1 MIAHISHIS
10 HIAHES
16 QKTHIAHVTH
26 ETHIAHETHKA
37 HSNLFYFLILLFF
50 NFLTSSLLAQDI
62 TVTVTPT
69 QPILPPQ
76 VMLYITEPANYFNIS
91 LTNTGKDDANVYL
104 VMQVEQVTPS
114 SGLSLSTP
122 ARRQP
127 KLPIVVPAGSTH
139 ILAPAEVRSLFN
151 HIPLNEIQAPDNLFD
166 NYANGSFGLLPEGQY
181 QLHFTA
187 YQWNLALADP
197 VVASSPSGGIA
208 NFTVCYNAQAPEFLT
223 PMAATSGLLAVAD
236 LNPMTPQF
244 TWKAPVV
251 ACNPTLLQYTY
262 SLRIVELLP
271 GQAPDNSMDNNP
283 VVYQA
288 SNLTTPMCMIPQ
300 TVIKLM
306 TEGKTYAAQVTA
318 TSANVN
324 RTMLNYVS
332 IANNGK
338 STYKLFRLNSAVT
351 PVVPDLGGGSSDDDD
366 DIEDDDADEI
376 VDDDEEFRILMGKTT
391 GVGSID
397 KDSLYTYR
405 NPVLHSPS
413 FVDGGTRQIFTYEPI
428 DVKWDP
434 AWHIGGDGTN
444 PDGNE
449 FEYEVRI
456 YNGGEEAD
464 REEAMKTDPIWKLR
478 TKEFSTTVKWQD
490 LEKNAAVGDYLVLE
504 VKPIVTKGSSIAFTE
519 DGNIKDFGINERL
532 SKKYFQC
539 EARVQINNLSPTSM
553 SAKDLK
559 GKDVW
564 VGEYKLTIDDIS
576 GSGSTGFSGSGR
588 VEWQP
593 FGSSL
598 MVCVTFDKLMINDDY
613 IVYDGICVS
622 AKAPEML
629 SSMEVV
635 DKLFSDWGIDNLIGS
650 TGLPYANKL
659 QDEAK
664 GKIKSLAEQ
673 ANIGSYYKKLQDGKD
688 IGKLLT
694 TGKMDK
700 VYMPVRF
707 PESVLPAGFSAVDL
721 QIADMKFAPTYA
733 TMNIIGE
740 AILPECDVLK
750 SKVLL
755 FGAPR
760 VCISPNTFLPESGQ
774 VALLGD
780 FVLTPSADIEMT
792 FKAPKD
798 LLEPKDGC
806 YISWTSYEEG
816 TKLELLGVDI
826 DMKIADLVKDVG
838 GTPTDE
844 SPIMNLKASVGSWDD
859 FLVDRV
865 TIEDFQVKD
874 LPGWTFQASD
884 IVYDHSMS
892 RNSDHMGKFPE
903 GYDKKLAGC
912 DKSDLHWQGLHI
924 GKVGVGF
931 PKSLE
936 LGDVGEKG
944 DKRLWVD
951 AKEMYWDQ
959 SGVTVTIGA
968 ENLFAAKEGTLGGW
982 GISLDEAHVQ
992 IIQSDFDNAGF
1003 SGQINIPILKT
1014 ATGDRAAKDDKK
1026 GGKGGGKEEE
1036 RFGNVDYTCE
1046 IRSLT
1051 SLADRRK
1058 GERSRYSYVFL
1069 TENVGQ
1075 LDFSFFVAQAELD
1088 PVQTYFVVEA
1098 YDDEKEAGKVNTQ
1111 VELCM
1116 GGEIGIGLVDKA
1128 NDWLE
1133 KKTKSLPL
1141 ELKIPDIHFTKMRL
1155 SNVQRG
1161 KWVSES
1167 KRVAEKRTARE
1178 EKEQE
1183 VHDAA
1188 LKILMEANEINI
1200 GTTAEPFY
1208 FDLGEWSVASEKKH
1222 LGPFSFTLDKFSPGY
1237 ADGKVKLELG
1247 GTVGLIEDKIDVS
1260 AAVVISAKVNTKG
1273 SIKDWS
1279 IDDGDVE
1286 FRSLKLD
1293 LDFTAIHLKGELE
1306 ATDAPNKG
1314 YKGTL
1319 DIGIIGFFN
1328 LDCEGGYFEHK
1339 KDEKDEND
1347 SNYSWGYFKATLE
1360 TAALRF
1366 DPVVIDRISGGFF
1379 FNCRPTKGKNKFD
1392 GDPKAQKGCIG
1403 IAFGLGMCSSAGR
1416 ETMSADLDM
1425 LVVYDTEND
1434 CFSTFMLNGKVEAVA
1449 GMVKANCSLIYENEM
1464 VGGKSKNRY
1473 LCLNVTVEA
1482 GADTKALI
1490 EKVTSANKAL
1500 DALKTKMED
1509 FQKELDPKEIYQRV
1523 KNPESGLNR
1532 LSGDYKKNK
1541 DGEAPDNDDPEL
1553 SDEKKKEQEKK
1564 GGITALKTKISLEL
1578 KITWAQNGKEYSTPK
1593 WHLYIGEPAKDKRCF
1608 FQFLKY
1614 DGYIVKVDIGADAYL
1629 CIGNE
1634 LPDGGALPP
1643 IPDKI
1648 TEFLSGHKADQA
1660 DMGADLGKANRSRAA
1675 AAKKLL
1681 DPNSCNGGIMV
1692 GASAWGNIEI
1702 DLGLLYGGIDAIAG
1716 FDAALVNYGN
1726 NAFCVNSGSHMG
1738 YKGWYAMG
1746 QLYAYLAA
1754 HLGLHIH
1761 IGSFINEKIE
1771 IFNAGIGGVLELGL
1785 PNPTWIEGQAR
1796 IKISLLGGLC
1806 KVNKKF
1812 EFSAGNHCV
1821 PFKGNALD
1829 GFEMFQGV
1837 SHGSDSLYQA
1847 LMDPT
1852 FAISLNEAKN
1862 MTFTTQSSIGSHYRL
1877 VDPSWESELKDKD
1890 ETTESEIEK
1899 SMALNASR
1907 TYVFDIN
1914 KDKNLN
1920 GMRMGV
1926 RLFDLGEGPYAWVNE
1941 RKKLS
1946 TTGDYIDTKL
1956 TMTDDVFLDYMTGK
1970 NRNRAELDKD
1980 YYNALTKYV
1989 AENLSNRD
1997 LTVGEASLKM
2007 QSRNINSGV
2016 DNSSRKNGGS
2026 LYVSNSNRYNSR
2038 TKRYSNFYC
2047 FLDYDLSDYD
2057 EVNVS
2062 FREDKGST
2070 FHLSNMDLKPGH
2082 SYMLVLAADAYEIR
2096 DGQRVWCEYYSEKD
2110 RQNYNIHWRQNK
2122 AWFFRIKGEREEV
2135 MHVDSVQNLEPYVA
2149 LAYPSTN
2156 GTRVVDTRGEGTIP
2170 AYYTDIMHPTIA
2182 LNRDIR
2188 SSLPTEKMTWV
2199 LEGITAA
2206 GDTLKAQTRDA
2217 KYVKNG
2223 NCINLE
2229 PETAFREFNEFTTAR
2244 NSANK
2249 KTYDFTQEQY
2259 HLRLLYTYNQKKV
2272 VTDMSSYDF
2281 KESRYNTKE
2290 VEVGDSTVTL
2300 VDLCL
2305 TPLPHH
2311 IMDKKVDGEWY
2322 TADNWLVT
2330 TTSAQTEPVAYSKPF
2345 VGGTIDSAPTIEYE
2359 KDYYNAQGTDLLTDE
2374 EIVFKNKKYAGI
2386 KNSSGKVTTT
2396 YNLPY
2401 RLIDPYLYFAYLGKW
2416 VFIGDREISD
2426 YSFDNMPVKF
2436 GSESLIFNYNGTVVN
2451 SEFLKDKRNKSL
2463 LQLRKQMYDVW
2474 NTWNY
2479 NDSNHPKYPL
2489 PNIGTTVGG
2498 LTAANQDGKA
2508 STVTPLNINYY
2519 TDYTYV
2525 FGDLVKDYLG
2535 AYNVAQQL
2543 CSLLKT
2549 YSGEIA
2555 ERFYYYGAI
2564 YDSFKSS
2571 DFDNALNNYM
2581 KGWNGV
2587 HRGQYI
2593 EVSDRGYTVRVP
2605 FYQLPLIYGDCFG
2618 AGAKFANQSLSRS
2631 SRTFSATI
2639 GEGDMKSGDPASSNL
2654 SLRWSSAASN
2664 LLFFRLNDY
2673 GNQSRDAYGYNP
2685 LPFKY
2690 FEGNDWSSYSSC
2702 YKNSTSVEHDQFD
2715 VHKSL
2720 QAVTGFKARLYR
2732 VDSYDTQTGQYTVSP
2747 AGSHCGGGPWER
2759 TVNIGTGNSTASNMD
2774 KMYNEVQ
2781 AKDVYLYTHYDEAT
2795 PQVIWCSESKSLIFR
2810 YSNSIIKRGDVY
2822 RTSNKNYGRVSSI
2835 YIGAQATEK
2844 NWRTTSIMD
2853 NCTNVIISKEFR
2865 DGDKEDFKDL
2875 QHFFEDFKKLQN
2887 IEGLEYLITDQ
2898 TTKLASM
2905 FTNCESL
2912 TSLDFSK
2919 VITQNVTSMSHMF
2932 DGCTKLKSI
2941 DLSKFNTSKVEHMN
2955 SMFEGCTSL
2964 TSLDLS
2970 NFTGDATRNT
2980 SRMFADCSN
2989 LTSID
2994 LSNVACGGD
3003 NAVVHEM
3010 FYGCNSLRK
3019 LNIDTFNPKVVYKNF
3034 LGHMFVGVSD
3044 NLTCRYFSS
3053 LDERIVSQ
3061 IPGTKKAVPDQ
3072 RAKVI
3077 YGRLPNTEEVL
3088 LFVYSSTDYV
3098 VGKSY
3103 EIKVQY
3109 LDYDSSMSNN
3119 NIANNQYA
3127 SQTFNVYVKGAW
3139 KGEDVVNSSGSPKWK
3154 VGASTVNKI
3163 YIDKDFDAKPNNTS
3177 YWFNNFSRV
3186 TEIHGLPHL
3195 NTSLVTNMRD
3205 MFSGCSSLKVLG
3217 LGFYMIGS
3225 QKYPTKFNVSNV
3237 TSMAAMFSGC
3247 TSLERL
3253 NLNGWSL
3260 SRVTSMFRM
3269 FENCSNLIFDGQT
3282 YGPLIDGSS
3291 NVTDMDR
3298 MFSGCAKLEC
3308 DGSKYGFRINTDKV
3322 TDMYS
3327 MFKGCTSM
3335 AHLPLLSSTANV
3347 TRMSYMF
3354 NGCTRLENVD
3364 LSVFNTEKVKSMDYM
3379 FAECSN
3385 AKEIDLS
3392 KNNFDAVTSA
3402 SNMFSKANRECFIY
3416 IPSDASKI
3424 VSACPEASFP
3434 NRVLIYPCSGI
3445 LLRSGQNYELFLYGY
3460 RTTLKSGDRCNISPY
3475 SGYTVE
3481 TVFSGSWMQNR
3492 KEEDWYDNRLW
3503 SDSKYNDKIKKV
3515 TIHSSFKNVKIM
3527 NAYCYF
3533 WGLSALEEI
3542 SGIENLDISKAKSL
3556 YGMFLGCMSLKDF
3569 GGTIDVSSATDLT
3582 QMFSFC
3588 ASMEKIPVK
3597 FGSGTNITSTSAMF
3611 HNCFSLKEIPA
3622 SNYPHTDNVTDFSY
3636 MFFGC
3641 SNLVSVP
3648 THLFNTSKA
3657 TTMNS
3662 MFYGCTS
3669 LNEKTCKGI
3678 KEFDTKNVKETDNM
3692 MRNTPAS
3699 ELDLSAWNTSSLE
3712 SMDGMFAGCTS
3723 LRILKLGSNWD
3734 ISKVGKGTKTF
3745 QDVNSLAVMVPKAK
3759 LITLQSDFT
3768 SKQGFK
3774 IGTTGDFLDENAS
3787 QTPQVIWTKGNKTL
3801 TFYYG
3806 LPAGST
3812 FNGQTVTQKWSGD
3825 AVLKNTLEWTPWTK
3839 AVKADVTNIVIDKT
3853 FANARPTST
3862 KGWFR
3867 GCEKVKSITGLENL
3881 CTVYSVT
3888 DMSYMFSGCKGLT
3901 ELVFDNSLPLWG
3913 TNQVTT
3919 FSNMF
3924 GECTNLKKLVL
3935 TRFSNTSKV
3944 TSMYCM
3950 FYKCSSLE
3958 TLDVSMMTTEAVTNA
3973 NYLFYD
3979 MGKLRQLTVGSGF
3992 NFPKLSTKASYAF
4005 SYVSKCEITAKETVL
4020 NSVKNPIINKL
4031 GFIEK
4036 SGGTNGEFMASDK
4049 KYVQAIWTSSN
4060 KTLTFYYGKQY
4071 KAGEKWNGYT
4081 ITNVWNFS
4089 GSNTPWLD
4097 TVKGTM
4103 TTATIHESMAFYA
4116 VTSCANWFK
4125 DCTKLTTVNNLTNLK
4140 TSSCLS
4146 FYNMF
4151 RGCKAL
4157 TRADVSKFLTSWG
4170 YSATSSNKINL
4181 SCMFYECESLSTID
4195 VSGWTETARVS
4206 NMAHMFWHC
4215 KAVTRLD
4222 LSKWKADNCT
4232 AMNSMFSG
4240 CEKLTNLSINSN
4252 FNSAQVTTMAY
4263 MFYNCKALTSIPVTN
4278 LNTQSVK
4285 DMSYMF
4291 YGCEAWTAS
4300 YGEYNPWRW
4309 ETGNATTMEYMFY
4322 GCKKITSLNLSSW
4335 NTSNVTSMLC
4345 MFYGCEG
4352 IKETSSTNRYTLLN
4366 VENFNVSKVTNMASM
4381 FSHCTGIKWLKL
4393 GKWKTSA
4400 LINMLSMFSECNSLR
4415 EIDIS
4420 NFTLAGGT
4428 AMNHAF
4434 YNCNRLQ
4441 TIDMRM
4447 TSQWSPAQGLT
4458 KEMFKGATGQVLL
4471 NSKVRV
4477 TTNNKD
4483 SGIDSHYVIVG
4494 DCNSGTNKTNM
4505 VTTLVNLGK
4514 ARNAQN
4520 KMFWYKSMLYDGESM
4535 ASRASKAV
4543 VED

>member
-16 QKTHIAHVTH
+16 QRTHIAHVTH

-251 ACNPTLLQYTY
+251 ACNPTVLQYTY

-288 SNLTTPMCMIPQ
+288 SNLSTPMCMIPQ

-318 TSANVN
+318 SSANVN

-707 PESVLPAGFSAVDL
+707 PESIMPAGFDAVDL

-740 AILPECDVLK
+740 AVLPECDVLK

-826 DMKIADLVKDVG
+826 DMKIADLVKDVN
-838 GTPTDE
+838 GTPTE
-844 SPIMNLKASVGSWDD
+844 EIPIMNLKASVGSWDD

-1069 TENVGQ
+1069 TEDVGE
-1075 LDFSFFVAQAELD
+1075 LDFSFFVAQAKLD

-1161 KWVSES
+1161 KWVAES
-1167 KRVAEKRTARE
+1167 KRVADKRTARE
-1178 EKEQE
+1178 AKEEE
-1183 VHDAA
+1183 VHNAA

-1237 ADGKVKLELG
+1237 SDGKVKLEIG
-1247 GTVGLIEDKIDVS
+1247 GTVGLIEDKIDIG
-1260 AAVVISAKVNTKG
+1260 AAIVISAKVNTKG

-1293 LDFTAIHLKGELE
+1293 LDFTAIQLKGELE

-1319 DIGIIGFFN
+1319 NVGIIGFFN
-1328 LDCEGGYFEHK
+1328 LDCEGGYFEH
-1339 KDEKDEND
+1339 EKDETDDED
-1347 SNYSWGYFKATLE
+1347 SNYTWGYFMATLE
-1360 TAALRF
+1360 SAVLRF

-1379 FNCRPTKGKNKFD
+1379 FNCRPTKGTKKFN
-1392 GDPKAQKGCIG
+1392 GDPKPQEGCIG

-1416 ETMSADLDM
+1416 ETMSADLDL
-1425 LVVYDTEND
+1425 LVVYDTENN
-1434 CFSTFMLNGKVEAVA
+1434 CFSTFMLNGNMQAV
-1449 GMVKANCSLIYENEM
+1449 GGLIKADCSLIYENEM
-1464 VGGKSKNRY
+1464 VSGKSKNRY
-1473 LCLNVTVEA
+1473 LCLNLTLDA
-1482 GADTKALI
+1482 GFDSKALI
-1490 EKVTSANKAL
+1490 DKVTKANAAL
-1500 DALKTKMED
+1500 DALKTKMEA

-1523 KNPESGLNR
+1523 TNAESGLGR
-1532 LSGDYKKNK
+1532 LTGDYEKNTN
-1541 DGEAPDNDDPEL
+1541 GEAPDNDEPEL
-1553 SDEKKKEQEKK
+1553 SEEEKKKKEKDS
-1564 GGITALKTKISLEL
+1564 GITALKTKISLEL
-1578 KITWAQNGKEYSTPK
+1578 KVTWAKDGQEYSTPK

-1608 FQFLKY
+1608 FQFLKF
-1614 DGYIVKVDIGADAYL
+1614 DAAIIKVDIGADAYL

-1634 LPDGGALPP
+1634 LPDGGVLPP
-1643 IPDKI
+1643 IPEKI
-1648 TEFLSGHKADQA
+1648 TEFLSGHKSETT
-1660 DMGADLGKANRSRAA
+1660 DMGADLGKAERSRKAA
-1675 AAKKLL
+1675 ARKLL

-1692 GASAWGNIEI
+1692 GASAWGIIEL
-1702 DLGLLYGGIDAIAG
+1702 DLGLIYGKLEAIAG

-1726 NAFCVNSGSHMG
+1726 NAFCVNSGSAMG

-1746 QLYAYLAA
+1746 QLYAYLGAE
-1754 HLGLHIH
+1754 LGVHIH
-1761 IGSFINEKIE
+1761 IGSLINERISILK
-1771 IFNAGIGGVLELGL
+1771 AGIGGVLELGL
-1785 PNPTWIEGQAR
+1785 PNPTWIEGAAR

-1806 KVNKKF
+1806 KINKKF
-1812 EFSAGNHCV
+1812 DFSAGNHCV

-1837 SHGSDSLYQA
+1837 SHGSDSIAQA
-1847 LMDPT
+1847 LIDPT
-1852 FAISLNEAKN
+1852 FAITLNEAKN

-1877 VDPSWESELKDKD
+1877 LDPSWESELKDKE
-1890 ETTESEIEK
+1890 ETTEAELEK

-1914 KDKNLN
+1914 KDKNAN
-1920 GMRMGV
+1920 GMKMGV
-1926 RLFDLGEGPYAWVNE
+1926 RLFDLGDGPTRWLEYAKTERHTMDEKELKDLLSGKRVMIAKGYRGANVLYYDQKGYTYEEQQLYESSWVSGLVDKPRSETVNE
-1941 RKKLS
+1941 ASIIMDGKEISNGPEIENGREKRLGGRYYDRTGIDGFLNVQMYKK
-1946 TTGDYIDTKL
+1946 
-1956 TMTDDVFLDYMTGK
+1956 
-1970 NRNRAELDKD
+1970 
-1980 YYNALTKYV
+1980 
-1989 AENLSNRD
+1989 
-1997 LTVGEASLKM
+1997 
-2007 QSRNINSGV
+2007 
-2016 DNSSRKNGGS
+2016 DN
-2026 LYVSNSNRYNSR
+2026 
-2038 TKRYSNFYC
+2038 
-2047 FLDYDLSDYD
+2047 

-2062 FREDKGST
+2062 FREDKGTT
-2070 FHLSNMDLKPGH
+2070 FHLTNMDLKPGH
-2082 SYMLVLAADAYEIR
+2082 SYMLILSADAYEIDNGR
-2096 DGQRVWCEYYSEKD
+2096 RVWCEYYSEKD
-2110 RQNYNIHWRQNK
+2110 RENYRIHWQQNK
-2122 AWFFRIKGEREEV
+2122 AWFFRIKGEEEDKV
-2135 MHVDSVQNLEPYVA
+2135 VEDSLRLLEPYVA

-2156 GTRVVDTRGEGTIP
+2156 GTRVVDTRGEGAVK
-2170 AYYTDIMHPTIA
+2170 AYFSDIMHPTIA

-2199 LEGITAA
+2199 LEGYTAD
-2206 GDTLKAQTRDA
+2206 GDTVRQERNATYK
-2217 KYVKNG
+2217 VNG
-2223 NCINLE
+2223 NCYNLE
-2229 PETAFREFNEFTTAR
+2229 PEQAFREFNEFSSAR
-2244 NSANK
+2244 NHNK
-2249 KTYDFTQEQY
+2249 KGYDFNSEQY
-2259 HLRLLYTYNQKKV
+2259 RLRLLYTYFHKK
-2272 VTDMSSYDF
+2272 
-2281 KESRYNTKE
+2281 KEREMVDDYYNGKY
-2290 VEVGDSTVTL
+2290 VGRVWADKIVDDKDSTFAL
-2300 VDLCL
+2300 VDLYL
-2305 TPLPHH
+2305 TPLPHGL
-2311 IMDKKVDGEWY
+2311 MDKTVDGELY
-2322 TADNWLVT
+2322 RSDNWLIT
-2330 TTSAQTEPVAYSKPF
+2330 TTSEQSDVVGYSKPF
-2345 VGGTIDSAPTIEYE
+2345 VGGCIDQTPTIEYE
-2359 KDYYNAQGTDLLTDE
+2359 QDYFNSSGGDKLTDE
-2374 EIVFKNKKYAGI
+2374 DIVFNNAKFAGI
-2386 KNSSGKVTTT
+2386 KNSQGRVTNS
-2396 YNLPY
+2396 YDLPY

-2416 VFIGDREISD
+2416 VFIGDREID
-2426 YSFDNMPVKF
+2426 EYAFDNVPVKF
-2436 GSESLIFNYNGTVVN
+2436 GSESLLFNYNGTTVN
-2451 SEFLKDKRNKSL
+2451 CEFLKDKTNKSL
-2463 LQLRKQMYDVW
+2463 LELRDQMYGVW

-2479 NDSNHPKYPL
+2479 NDSTNHPKYPL
-2489 PNIGTTVGG
+2489 PSVGSTIGG

-2525 FGDLVKDYLG
+2525 FSDLVKDYLG
-2535 AYNVAQQL
+2535 AYNVADQL
-2543 CSLLKT
+2543 CQKLNA
-2549 YSGEIA
+2549 YSGELVQ
-2555 ERFYYYGAI
+2555 RFYYYAAI
-2564 YDSFKSS
+2564 NSDSFNSS
-2571 DFDNALNNYM
+2571 KFDDGLNDYM
-2581 KGWNGV
+2581 KSWNSL

-2593 EVSDRGYTVRVP
+2593 EASDRGYNVRVP
-2605 FYQLPLIYGDCFG
+2605 FYQLPLIFGDCFG
-2618 AGAKFANQSLSRS
+2618 DGAAFGNVSKLNRS
-2631 SRTFSATI
+2631 KRTFSFSV

-2654 SLRWSSAASN
+2654 SLRWPSAASN
-2664 LLFFRLNDY
+2664 LLFFRLNEGAAPATNY
-2673 GNQSRDAYGYNP
+2673 YGYNT
-2685 LPFKY
+2685 LPFVQFSGKY
-2690 FEGNDWSSYSSC
+2690 APSYSNTL
-2702 YKNSTSVEHDQFD
+2702 YIEHDKFD
-2715 VHKSL
+2715 AHKAL

-2732 VDSYDTQTGQYTVSP
+2732 VDSYDIQTGQYTVSP
-2747 AGSHCGGGPWER
+2747 NQDLGGGPWVK
-2759 TVNIGTGNSTASNMD
+2759 TVNIGTGNSTAPNMD
-2774 KMYNEVQ
+2774 KMYEAVE
-2781 AKDVYLYTHYDEAT
+2781 AKDIFLDTHYDEPI
-2795 PQVIWCSESKSLIFR
+2795 PQAIWCGSTNTLIFHV
-2810 YSNSIIKRGDVY
+2810 SNMIIKTGDVY
-2822 RTSNKNYGRVSSI
+2822 RAGSKNYGRVSNV
-2835 YIGAQATEK
+2835 YIGAKVTDK
-2844 NWRTTSIMD
+2844 SWSTSKIRD
-2853 NCTNVIISKEFR
+2853 NCTDVLIIPAFLDYAKEELR
-2865 DGDKEDFKDL
+2865 DL
-2875 QHFFEDFKKLQN
+2875 SHFFEDFKKLQN
-2887 IEGLEYLITDQ
+2887 IEGMKYLITDK
-2898 TTKLASM
+2898 TTDMSYMFAGCEGLTSISFPDVNTAEVTTMSHLFDGCKALTSVNLKNFNTQKVKGMTSM
-2905 FTNCESL
+2905 FQECESL
-2912 TSLDFSK
+2912 T
-2919 VITQNVTSMSHMF
+2919 T
-2932 DGCTKLKSI
+2932 
-2941 DLSKFNTSKVEHMN
+2941 
-2955 SMFEGCTSL
+2955 
-2964 TSLDLS
+2964 LDLS
-2970 NFTGDATRNT
+2970 NFTGDGLWSTDD
-2980 SRMFADCSN
+2980 MFAGCKK

-2994 LSNVACGGD
+2994 ISNISGNEDYDRCAR
-3003 NAVVHEM
+3003 M
-3010 FYGCNSLRK
+3010 FESCTALRTLHMDA
-3019 LNIDTFNPKVVYKNF
+3019 LNPLPWNDSDAD
-3034 LGHMFVGVSD
+3034 MFRGVSSS
-3044 NLTCRYFSS
+3044 LTCYYFSGLAES
-3053 LDERIVSQ
+3053 IVRQ
-3061 IPGTKKAVPDQ
+3061 IPGRKVAQPDQ
-3072 RAKVI
+3072 RAKVVW
-3077 YGRLPNTEEVL
+3077 GRTGSGEEVL
-3088 LFVYSSTDYV
+3088 LFLYTPNIYKTGNSYTIKAQCVDTDGSLTWNDIYN
-3098 VGKSY
+3098 KRY
-3103 EIKVQY
+3103 T
-3109 LDYDSSMSNN
+3109 DF
-3119 NIANNQYA
+3119 NQ
-3127 SQTFNVYVKGAW
+3127 SVTVKGVW
-3139 KGEDVVNSSGSPKWK
+3139 SGEQVTDTWGKPKWNTA
-3154 VGASTVNKI
+3154 ASSVRTV
-3163 YIDKDFDAKPNNTS
+3163 YIDKAFADAKPQSTAQ
-3177 YWFNNFSRV
+3177 WFMNFSQV
-3186 TEIHGLPHL
+3186 TAIHGLAHL
-3195 NTSLVTNMRD
+3195 NTESVTSMREMFYGCSSVTRLGLGDFNSGGVSYSSKFKVSNVTDMTGMFDGCRKLETLNLYKWDISKVTTMYRMFKNCESLTAVDPSFLLKTTNVTDMQE
-3205 MFSGCSSLKVLG
+3205 MFSGCSSLVNKEKVYG
-3217 LGFYMIGS
+3217 MKIATD
-3225 QKYPTKFNVSNV
+3225 KV
-3237 TSMAAMFSGC
+3237 TNMQEMFSGC
-3247 TSLERL
+3247 
-3253 NLNGWSL
+3253 
-3260 SRVTSMFRM
+3260 
-3269 FENCSNLIFDGQT
+3269 
-3282 YGPLIDGSS
+3282 SS
-3291 NVTDMDR
+3291 
-3298 MFSGCAKLEC
+3298 FLYIPKL
-3308 DGSKYGFRINTDKV
+3308 T
-3322 TDMYS
+3322 
-3327 MFKGCTSM
+3327 
-3335 AHLPLLSSTANV
+3335 STANV

-3354 NGCTRLENVD
+3354 NGCTALKEADVSQYNTAKVTTMERMFYGCSSLEELN
-3364 LSVFNTEKVKSMDYM
+3364 LG
-3379 FAECSN
+3379 SN
-3385 AKEIDLS
+3385 EFTKL
-3392 KNNFDAVTSA
+3392 TSA
-3402 SNMFSKANRECFIY
+3402 SNMFYNVNRPCYIY
-3416 IPSDASKI
+3416 IPSDATR
-3424 VSACPEASFP
+3424 VVNVCSASTFP
-3434 NRVLIYPCSGI
+3434 NRVLITPASAI
-3445 LLRSGQNYELFLYGY
+3445 LLRSGSNYELMLYGS
-3460 RTTLKSGDRCNISPY
+3460 RTTLKAGDRCNISPY
-3475 SGYTVE
+3475 SGYTIEKVY
-3481 TVFSGSWMQNR
+3481 TGPSIQNSTDQPAWLT
-3492 KEEDWYDNRLW
+3492 DWDLMA
-3503 SDSKYNDKIKKV
+3503 KV
-3515 TIHSSFKNVKIM
+3515 TKVYIHSSFSNVKVM
-3527 NAYCYF
+3527 NAKYYF
-3533 WGLSALEEI
+3533 ARMSTLTRIDGLS
-3542 SGIENLDISKAKSL
+3542 NLDVSAAK
-3556 YGMFLGCMSLKDF
+3556 
-3569 GGTIDVSSATDLT
+3569 DVSRMFAGCSKLTTTDGNLRLDNATDAT
-3582 QMFSFC
+3582 
-3588 ASMEKIPVK
+3588 
-3597 FGSGTNITSTSAMF
+3597 AMF
-3611 HNCFSLKEIPA
+3611 DGCSSLTNLPVIFGTSNTLTKTSSMFHGCSKLSQI
-3622 SNYPHTDNVTDFSY
+3622 SSTNYPRTANVTDMYNMFS
-3636 MFFGC
+3636 GC
-3641 SNLVSVP
+3641 SSLSSVP
-3648 THLFNTSKA
+3648 LSRFNTSKV
-3657 TTMNS
+3657 TNMS
-3662 MFYGCTS
+3662 YMFQGCSKLGDSS
-3669 LNEKTCKGI
+3669 LKGV
-3678 KEFDTKNVKETDNM
+3678 KDFDTKNVTNM
-3692 MRNTPAS
+3692 NSMFEGTQVM
-3699 ELDLSAWNTSSLE
+3699 ELDLSTWNVTNVK
-3712 SMDGMFAGCTS
+3712 SMANMFKGCTE
-3723 LRILKLGSNWD
+3723 LRKLTL
-3734 ISKVGKGTKTF
+3734 GTNF
-3745 QDVNSLAVMVPKAK
+3745 DVSGVTTTTSAFTSVHDVAVMVPSSK
-3759 LITLQSDFT
+3759 LSSIKSNFT
-3768 SKQGFK
+3768 SRLNFRV
-3774 IGTTGDFLDENAS
+3774 GTTGEFYDENAS
-3787 QTPQVIWTKGNKTL
+3787 QTAQIIWTKGNKTL
-3801 TFYYG
+3801 TFFYG
-3806 LPAGST
+3806 MPVGTT
-3812 FNGQTVTQKWSGD
+3812 FGGQTVTQKWSGD

-3935 TRFSNTSKV
+3935 TRFSSTSKV

-3958 TLDVSMMTTEAVTNA
+3958 KLDVSMMTTEAVTNA

-3992 NFPKLSTKASYAF
+3992 NFPKVSTKASYAF
-4005 SYVSKCEITAKETVL
+4005 SYVSKCEITARETVL

-4036 SGGTNGEFMASDK
+4036 SDDTNGDFVASDK

-4071 KAGEKWNGYT
+4071 KAGGKWNGTT
-4081 ITNVWNFS
+4081 ITNVWSVS

-4103 TTATIHESMAFYA
+4103 TTATIHESLADYS

-4125 DCTKLTTVNNLTNLK
+4125 DCTKLTAVNNLTNLK

-4181 SCMFYECESLSTID
+4181 SCMFYECESLATID
-4195 VSGWTETARVS
+4195 VSGWTETSHVS

-4215 KAVTRLD
+4215 KAVKKLD
-4222 LSKWKADNCT
+4222 LSKWEADNCT

-4240 CEKLTNLSINSN
+4240 CENLTSLSINRN
-4252 FNSAQVTTMAY
+4252 FNSAEVTTMAY
-4263 MFYNCKALTSIPVTN
+4263 MFYNCKSLTSIPVTN

-4285 DMSYMF
+4285 DMSHMF
-4291 YGCEAWTAS
+4291 EGCESWAAS
-4300 YGEYNPWRW
+4300 FGEYSPWNW
-4309 ETGNATTMEYMFY
+4309 ETGSVTTMESMFNN
-4322 GCKKITSLNLSSW
+4322 CKKITSLNLSKW
-4335 NTSNVTSMLC
+4335 NTANVTTMYR
-4345 MFYGCEG
+4345 MFYHCEG
-4352 IKETSSTNRYTLLN
+4352 IKESSSSDRYALLN
-4366 VENFNVSKVTNMASM
+4366 VENFNVSKVTNMSSM
-4381 FSHCTGIKWLKL
+4381 FAYCKGIRWLKL
-4393 GKWKTSA
+4393 SKWKTSA
-4400 LINMLSMFSECNSLR
+4400 LTNMNSMFYECNKLAAL
-4415 EIDIS
+4415 DIS
-4420 NFTLAGGT
+4420 NFTLSSSTDMGY
-4428 AMNHAF
+4428 AF
-4434 YNCNRLQ
+4434 YKCSEMTDL
-4441 TIDMRM
+4441 DMRM
-4447 TSQWSPAQGLT
+4447 KSQWKPDANKTNHMLD
-4458 KEMFKGATGQVLL
+4458 GANKVSIRL
-4471 NSKVRV
+4471 NNNVRV
-4477 TTNNKD
+4477 TTSNKNSYTSD
-4483 SGIDSHYVIVG
+4483 KIIVIT
-4494 DCNSGTNKTNM
+4494 DCTYTPNKTNM
-4505 VTTLVNLGK
+4505 VTTIKNLGRSK
-4514 ARNAQN
+4514 AW
-4520 KMFWYKSMLYDGESM
+4520 WYKVYVRYSEYEP
-4535 ASRASKAV
+4535 AAEREKKKV
-4543 VED
+4543 YE

>member
-1 MIAHISHIS
+1 MIAQISHKS
-10 HIAHES
+10 HKNHES
-16 QKTHIAHVTH
+16 HKTHAFFRALSLSIF
-26 ETHIAHETHKA
+26 
-37 HSNLFYFLILLFF
+37 LFFSFF
-50 NFLTSSLLAQDI
+50 NFSFSLFAQEV

-76 VMLYITEPANYFNIS
+76 VMLYITEPSNYFNIS

-104 VMQVEQVTPS
+104 VMQVEQVMPS

-127 KLPIVVPAGSTH
+127 KLPIVIPAGSTH
-139 ILAPAEVRSLFN
+139 ILSPSEIRSLFN
-151 HIPLNEIQAPDNLFD
+151 HIPLNEIQAPQDLFD

-181 QLHFTA
+181 ELHMTA
-187 YQWNLALADP
+187 YRWNLALAEP
-197 VVASSPSGGIA
+197 VVASSPSGGSA
-208 NFTVCYNAQAPEFLT
+208 VFSVCYNAQAPEFLT
-223 PMAATSGLLAVAD
+223 PMSATPGLLGVAD
-236 LNPMTPQF
+236 MNPMAPQF
-244 TWKAPVV
+244 TWTAPVV
-251 ACNPTLLQYTY
+251 ACNPSALQYTY

-271 GQAPDNSMDNNP
+271 GQAPDNSMDSNP

-288 SNLTTPMCMIPQ
+288 TNLSTPMCMIPQ
-300 TVIKLM
+300 TVIKMM
-306 TEGKTYAAQVTA
+306 TEGKTYAAQITA

-324 RTMLNYVS
+324 RAMFNYVS

-338 STYKLFRLNSAVT
+338 STYKLFRLQSSAPIPT
-351 PVVPDLGGGSSDDDD
+351 PGGSGGSAIDDTDEDVDDSDDDEGD
-366 DIEDDDADEI
+366 LADGFEI
-376 VDDDEEFRILMGKTT
+376 RMGHSS
-391 GVGSID
+391 GVGSVN

-405 NPVLHSPS
+405 NPVIQKPS
-413 FVDGGTRQIFTYEPI
+413 FIEGGTRQIFTHEPI
-428 DVKWDP
+428 SVEWDP
-434 AWHIGGDGTN
+434 AWHIGGDGPHPEDN
-444 PDGNE
+444 Q

-456 YNGGEEAD
+456 YNGGQEAD
-464 REEAMKTDPIWKLR
+464 REEAMKTEPIWKLR
-478 TKEFSTTVKWQD
+478 TNEHSTTVKWED

-504 VKPIVTKGSSIAFTE
+504 VKPIVVKGESIAFTE

-539 EARVQINNLSPTSM
+539 EARVNINNTTPTSM
-553 SAKDLK
+553 SAQDLK
-559 GKDVW
+559 GKEIW
-564 VGEYKLTIDDIS
+564 VGEYKLTIDDIK
-576 GSGSTGFSGSGR
+576 GSGSMGFSGTGR
-588 VEWQP
+588 VEWKP
-593 FGSSL
+593 FGFSL

-613 IVYDGICVS
+613 IVYDGVCVS
-622 AKAPEML
+622 AKAPEMM

-664 GKIKSLAEQ
+664 GKIKSLAEK
-673 ANIGSYYKKLQDGKD
+673 ANIGSYYKKLQDGKE

-707 PESVLPAGFSAVDL
+707 PESIMPANFDAVDL
-721 QIADMKFAPTYA
+721 QIAEMKFAATYA
-733 TMNIIGE
+733 TMNIVGE
-740 AILPECDVLK
+740 ATLPECDILK

-760 VCISPNTFLPESGQ
+760 ICISPNSFLPEDGHI
-774 VALLGD
+774 ALLGD
-780 FVLTPSADIEMT
+780 FTLTPSADIEMT

-816 TKLELLGVDI
+816 TKLELLGI
-826 DMKIADLVKDVG
+826 DADLKIADLVKDIN
-838 GTPTDE
+838 GTPTE
-844 SPIMNLKASVGSWDD
+844 EIPIMNLKASVGSWED

-874 LPGWTFQASD
+874 LPGWTFKASD
-884 IVYDHSMS
+884 IVYDHSTA
-892 RNSDHMGKFPE
+892 RNSDHMGTFPK
-903 GYDKKLAGC
+903 GYDKEKAGMKI
-912 DKSDLHWQGLHI
+912 DGVLNDLNWQGLHI

-931 PKSLE
+931 PKSLQ
-936 LGDVGEKG
+936 LGAVNDKG
-944 DKRLWVD
+944 DKRLWVE

-959 SGVTVTIGA
+959 SGVTVTVGA
-968 ENLFAAKEGTLGGW
+968 ENLFEGKEGTLGGW

-992 IIQSDFDNAGF
+992 IIQSNFDNAGF
-1003 SGQINIPILKT
+1003 SGQINIPIFKT
-1014 ATGDRAAKDDKK
+1014 ASGDRASKKDGEGDKGKAKEK
-1026 GGKGGGKEEE
+1026 E
-1036 RFGNVDYTCE
+1036 RFGNVDYTCQ
-1046 IRSLT
+1046 IRNLT
-1051 SLADRRK
+1051 DPDKREK

-1069 TENVGQ
+1069 SENVGE
-1075 LDFSFFVAQAELD
+1075 LDFSFFVAQAKLD
-1088 PVQTYFVVEA
+1088 PIQTYFVVEA
-1098 YDDEKEAGKVNTQ
+1098 YDDEKDVSKVNTQ

-1116 GGEIGIGLVDKA
+1116 GGEIGIGLVDDA
-1128 NDWLE
+1128 NAWLE
-1133 KKTKSLPL
+1133 EKTKNLPL

-1155 SNVQRG
+1155 SNVRRG
-1161 KWVSES
+1161 EWKSES
-1167 KRVAEKRTARE
+1167 KKIADKRKARE

-1183 VHDAA
+1183 IHDAA
-1188 LKILMEANEINI
+1188 LKIFMESNEINI
-1200 GTTAEPFY
+1200 GTTQEPFY
-1208 FDLGEWSVASEKKH
+1208 FDLGEWSTASAEKH
-1222 LGPFSFTLDKFSPGY
+1222 LGPFSFGLTKFSPGY
-1237 ADGKVKLELG
+1237 NSGKVTLEIGGKLKLF
-1247 GTVGLIEDKIDVS
+1247 EDKIDVD
-1260 AAVVISAKVNTKG
+1260 AAVLISAKLNTEG
-1273 SIKDWS
+1273 DLKDWS
-1279 IDDGDVE
+1279 IEDGDVE
-1286 FRSLKLD
+1286 FRELNLKV
-1293 LDFTAIHLKGELE
+1293 DFTAIHLEGSLK

-1319 DIGIIGFFN
+1319 NVGIIGFFN

-1339 KDEKDEND
+1339 KDEKNDKD
-1347 SNYSWGYFKATLE
+1347 SNYTWGYFKATME
-1360 TAALRF
+1360 SAALRF

-1379 FNCRPTKGKNKFD
+1379 FNCRPTQGQGEHGKFT
-1392 GDPKAQKGCIG
+1392 GDPTPQEGCVG
-1403 IAFGLGMCSSAGR
+1403 IAFGLGLSSSAGK

-1425 LVVYDTEND
+1425 LVVYDSENR
-1434 CFSTFMLNGKVEAVA
+1434 CFSTFMLNGKVQAVA
-1449 GMVKANCSLIYENEM
+1449 GLIKADCSLIYENQM
-1464 VGGKSKNRY
+1464 VSGKSRNRY

-1482 GADTKALI
+1482 GADTKELI
-1490 EKVTSANKAL
+1490 EKVTKANAAL
-1500 DALKTKMED
+1500 DALKGKLDD
-1509 FQKELDPKEIYQRV
+1509 FQKELDPKKIYQRV
-1523 KNPESGLNR
+1523 TNPSSGLNR
-1532 LSGDYKKNK
+1532 LSGDYNKNK
-1541 DGEAPDNDDPEL
+1541 DGEAPDNDTPEL
-1553 SDEKKKEQEKK
+1553 SEEEKKKQEKK
-1564 GGITALKTKISLEL
+1564 AGVTALKTKINLEF
-1578 KITWAQNGKEYSTPK
+1578 KITWAKDGQEYSTPK

-1614 DGYIVKVDIGADAYL
+1614 DGVIVNVDIGADAYL

-1634 LPDGGALPP
+1634 LPDGGALPA
-1643 IPDKI
+1643 IPTKI

-1660 DMGADLGKANRSRAA
+1660 DMGADLGKAERSRKA

-1692 GASAWGNIEI
+1692 GASAWGHIGI
-1702 DLGLLYGGIDAIAG
+1702 DLGLLYGSLDAIAG

-1754 HLGLHIH
+1754 QLGIHIH
-1761 IGSFINEKIE
+1761 IGSFINEKVS
-1771 IFNAGIGGVLELGL
+1771 IFDAGIGGVLEIGL
-1785 PNPTWIEGQAR
+1785 PNPTWVEGSAR

-1806 KVNKKF
+1806 KINKKF
-1812 EFSAGNHCV
+1812 EFSAGDHCV

-1837 SHGSDSLYQA
+1837 SHGSDSIAQA
-1847 LMDPT
+1847 LIDPT

-1877 VDPSWESELKDKD
+1877 VDPSWESELADKD
-1890 ETTESEIEK
+1890 EVKQEDLEK
-1899 SMALNASR
+1899 SYALNASR

-1920 GMRMGV
+1920 GMKMGV
-1926 RLFDLGEGPYAWVNE
+1926 RLFDLGEGPTKWMEKFNDEGLLSGWTENDLKKLWNGEVVIVNNYGGGTAFAIDRTDIQKYNTGHETAFASNFLKKSRSETVNE
-1941 RKKLS
+1941 ASYIMQGKEITSGVTTDRKKR
-1946 TTGDYIDTKL
+1946 L
-1956 TMTDDVFLDYMTGK
+1956 TSHDSSDIQDFL
-1970 NRNRAELDKD
+1970 NRN
-1980 YYNALTKYV
+1980 
-1989 AENLSNRD
+1989 
-1997 LTVGEASLKM
+1997 
-2007 QSRNINSGV
+2007 NISG
-2016 DNSSRKNGGS
+2016 
-2026 LYVSNSNRYNSR
+2026 
-2038 TKRYSNFYC
+2038 
-2047 FLDYDLSDYD
+2047 

-2070 FHLSNMDLKPGH
+2070 FHLTDMDLKAGH
-2082 SYMLVLAADAYEIR
+2082 SYMLILSADAYEIENGR
-2096 DGQRVWCEYYSEKD
+2096 RVWCSYYSEKD
-2110 RQNYNIHWRQNK
+2110 RKPYNIHWQQNK
-2122 AWFFRIKGEREEV
+2122 AWFFRIKGEEEEKIV
-2135 MHVDSVQNLEPYVA
+2135 TDSIRNLEPYVA

-2156 GTRVVDTRGEGTIP
+2156 GTRVVDNRGEGAVP
-2170 AYYTDIMHPTIA
+2170 SYFTDIMHPTIA

-2199 LEGITAA
+2199 LSAVID
-2206 GDTLKAQTRDA
+2206 GDTLRQESNAVYK
-2217 KYVKNG
+2217 VNG
-2223 NCINLE
+2223 NCYNLE
-2229 PETAFREFNEFTTAR
+2229 PEQAFREFNKYASKR
-2244 NSANK
+2244 NANK
-2249 KTYDFTQEQY
+2249 QDYDFSTEQY
-2259 HLRLLYTYNQKKV
+2259 HLQLLYTYFHKK
-2272 VTDMSSYDF
+2272 
-2281 KESRYNTKE
+2281 KEKELVSKYNNKGE
-2290 VEVGDSTVTL
+2290 YVEKVIVDKLVDDKDSTFAL
-2300 VDLCL
+2300 VDLYL

-2311 IMDKKVDGEWY
+2311 IMEKKVDGEWY
-2322 TADNWLVT
+2322 KSDNWLIT
-2330 TTSAQTEPVAYSKPF
+2330 TTSSQTEPVAYSKPF
-2345 VGGTIDSAPTIEYE
+2345 VGGSIDQAPAIEYE
-2359 KDYYNAQGTDLLTDE
+2359 KDYYNSRGGDLLTDE
-2374 EIVFKNKKYAGI
+2374 DLVFKNVKFQGI
-2386 KNSSGKVTTT
+2386 KNAQGRVTNE

-2416 VFIGDREISD
+2416 VFIGDREISN
-2426 YSFDNMPVKF
+2426 YGFDDVPVKF

-2451 SEFLKDKRNKSL
+2451 SEFLKDKSNKSL

-2479 NDSNHPKYPL
+2479 NDSIHPKYPL
-2489 PNIGTTVGG
+2489 PSVGGTIGG

-2508 STVTPLNINYY
+2508 STVEPLNINHY

-2525 FGDLVKDYLG
+2525 FGDLVKDYIG

-2543 CSLLKT
+2543 CSKLKI
-2549 YSGEIA
+2549 YSNELA

-2564 YDSFKSS
+2564 YDSFNND
-2571 DFDNALNNYM
+2571 DFDNALNNYV

-2593 EVSDRGYTVRVP
+2593 EVSDRGYSVRVP

-2618 AGAKFANQSLSRS
+2618 NGAQFGYTSLNRS
-2631 SRTFSATI
+2631 DRTFNKSI
-2639 GEGDMKSGDPASSNL
+2639 GESDMSSGDPASSNL
-2654 SLRWSSAASN
+2654 RMRWPSAASN
-2664 LLFFRLNDY
+2664 LLFFRLNDC
-2673 GNQSRDAYGYNP
+2673 GDQSRDAYGYNP

-2690 FEGNDWSSYSSC
+2690 FEGSDWSSYSSC
-2702 YKNSTSVEHDQFD
+2702 YKNSASIEHDQFD
-2715 VHKSL
+2715 AHKAL

-2732 VDSYDTQTGQYTVSP
+2732 VDSYDVQTGQYTVSP
-2747 AGSHCGGGPWER
+2747 NQDCGGGPWVK
-2759 TVNIGTGNSTASNMD
+2759 TVNIGAGNSTAPNMD
-2774 KMYNEVQ
+2774 KMYSEVT
-2781 AKDVYLYTHYDEAT
+2781 AKDIYLYTHYDEEI
-2795 PQVIWCSESKSLIFR
+2795 PQVIWCPSTQSLIFHYNNR
-2810 YSNSIIKRGDVY
+2810 IVKAGEIY
-2822 RTSNKNYGRVSSI
+2822 RANNKTYGRITSI
-2835 YIGAQATEK
+2835 FIGEK
-2844 NWRTTSIMD
+2844 AKGNNWRTSSIMEK
-2853 NCTNVIISKEFR
+2853 CTNIVITAEFLESAKKDFR
-2865 DGDKEDFKDL
+2865 DL
-2875 QHFFEDFKKLQN
+2875 SHFFEDFKKLQN
-2887 IEGLEYLITDQ
+2887 IEGLEYLFTDQ

-3225 QKYPTKFNVSNV
+3225 QKYPTKFDVSNV

-3481 TVFSGSWMQNR
+3481 TVFSGLWMQNR

-3597 FGSGTNITSTSAMF
+3597 FGSGTNITSMSAMF

-3734 ISKVGKGTKTF
+3734 ISKVEKGTKTF

-3759 LITLQSDFT
+3759 LSTLRSDFT

-3825 AVLKNTLEWTPWTK
+3825 EVLKNTLEWTPWTK

-3935 TRFSNTSKV
+3935 TRFSSTSKV

-3992 NFPKLSTKASYAF
+3992 NFPKVSTKASYAF

-4020 NSVKNPIINKL
+4020 NSVKSPIINKL

-4125 DCTKLTTVNNLTNLK
+4125 DCTKLTAVNNLTNLK
-4140 TSSCLS
+4140 TSNCTS

-4181 SCMFYECESLSTID
+4181 SCMFYECESLATID

-4222 LSKWKADNCT
+4222 LSKWEADNCT

-4240 CEKLTNLSINSN
+4240 CENLTSLSINRN

-4285 DMSYMF
+4285 DMSHMF
-4291 YGCEAWTAS
+4291 EGCESWAAS
-4300 YGEYNPWRW
+4300 FGEYSPWNW
-4309 ETGNATTMEYMFY
+4309 ETGSVTTMESMFNN
-4322 GCKKITSLNLSSW
+4322 CKKITSLNLSKW
-4335 NTSNVTSMLC
+4335 NTANVTTMYR

-4352 IKETSSTNRYTLLN
+4352 IKESSSSDRYALLN
-4366 VENFNVSKVTNMASM
+4366 VENFNVSKVTNMSSM
-4381 FSHCTGIKWLKL
+4381 FAYCKGIKWLKL
-4393 GKWKTSA
+4393 SKWKTSA
-4400 LINMLSMFSECNSLR
+4400 LTNMNSMFYGCSKLK
-4415 EIDIS
+4415 EINIS
-4420 NFTLAGGT
+4420 NFTLSAT
-4428 AMNHAF
+4428 TDVAYAF
-4434 YNCNRLQ
+4434 YNCSEL
-4441 TIDMRM
+4441 TDIDMRM
-4447 TSQWSPAQGLT
+4447 KSQWSPQAS
-4458 KEMFKGATGQVLL
+4458 KANYMFSGCNKATIQM
-4471 NSKVRV
+4471 NNNVRV
-4477 TTNNKD
+4477 TTNNKN
-4483 SGIDSHYVIVG
+4483 SSIGYKYVVIT
-4494 DCNSGTNKTNM
+4494 DCNSGTPKANM
-4505 VTTLVNLGK
+4505 VTTMKNLGRSGSK
-4514 ARNAQN
+4514 MSWLKEYVGYGTSMTMEKRAQITVTEN
-4520 KMFWYKSMLYDGESM
+4520 
-4535 ASRASKAV
+4535 
-4543 VED
+4543 

>member
-1 MIAHISHIS
+1 MNQNPIMNMRKS
-10 HIAHES
+10 
-16 QKTHIAHVTH
+16 
-26 ETHIAHETHKA
+26 
-37 HSNLFYFLILLFF
+37 FLILIAL
-50 NFLTSSLLAQDI
+50 LLGTSGFRAQDI
-62 TVTVTPT
+62 SVTVTPV
-69 QPILPPQ
+69 QSVLPPQ
-76 VMLYITEPANYFNIS
+76 VMLYITEPANYFNVS
-91 LTNTGKDDANVYL
+91 LSNTGKDDANVYL
-104 VMQVEQVTPS
+104 VMQVEQVNPA
-114 SGLSLSTP
+114 SGLRVSTP
-122 ARRQP
+122 PTRQP
-127 KLPIVVPAGSTH
+127 KLPIVVPAGGTR
-139 ILAPAEVRSLFN
+139 ILAPAEVRGLFN
-151 HIPLNEIQAPDNLFD
+151 HIPMNEISAPSDLFT
-166 NYANGSFGLLPEGQY
+166 NYTNGSFGLLPEGQY
-181 QLHFTA
+181 ELHFTA
-187 YQWNLALADP
+187 YRWDPSLADP
-197 VVASSPSGGIA
+197 VVASSPTGGLA
-208 NFTVCYNAQAPEFLT
+208 MFNVCYNAQAPEFLT
-223 PMAATSGLLAVAD
+223 PSTTGQSLQAIAE
-236 LNPMTPQF
+236 LNPLSPQF

-251 ACNPTLLQYTY
+251 ACNPTALQYTY
-262 SLRIVELLP
+262 SLRIVEVLP
-271 GQAPDNSMDNNP
+271 GQQADNSMDQNP
-283 VVYQA
+283 VVYQV
-288 SNLTTPMCMIPQ
+288 SNLSAPMCMIPQ
-300 TVIKLM
+300 TVIKQM
-306 TEGKTYAAQVTA
+306 STSTTYAAQVTA
-318 TSANVN
+318 TSANAN
-324 RTMLNYVS
+324 SAMLNYVS
-332 IANNGK
+332 IANSGK
-338 STYKLFRLNSAVT
+338 STYKLFRLGT
-351 PVVPDLGGGSSDDDD
+351 PVVPGTPGTPSTPSTPGGGGGDDDD
-366 DIEDDDADEI
+366 SDADADHDI
-376 VDDDEEFRILMGKTT
+376 YLGF
-391 GVGSID
+391 GSLKGGASIT
-397 KDSLYTYR
+397 DSLYNFA
-405 NPVLHSPS
+405 NPRLTSPS
-413 FVDGGTRQIFTYEPI
+413 FRSDGGARKVFETSDIPVTWLRPEYSNGEGMRSDTVKIEY
-428 DVKWDP
+428 DVELFD
-434 AWHIGGDGTN
+434 N
-444 PDGNE
+444 GN
-449 FEYEVRI
+449 R
-456 YNGGEEAD
+456 AD
-464 REEAMKTDPIWKLR
+464 REEALSSAPVYTFH
-478 TKEFSTTVKWQD
+478 TKD
-490 LEKNAAVGDYLVLE
+490 LKDTIRWAKIKDKVQVGDYLVVRVTPS
-504 VKPIVTKGSSIAFTE
+504 VKKGESVSFSG
-519 DGNIKDFGINERL
+519 DGNVIDFGLCKRL
-532 SKKYFQC
+532 SQAYFQC
-539 EARVQINNLSPTSM
+539 QSRVEIDDHTPT
-553 SAKDLK
+553 AKTAKELK
-559 GKDVW
+559 GKTVQI
-564 VGEYKLTIDDIS
+564 GEYELTIDEAK
-576 GSGSTGFSGSGR
+576 GTGIGGFTGTGR
-588 VEWQP
+588 VEWNP
-593 FGSSL
+593 FGAKI
-598 MVCVTFDKLMINDDY
+598 MVCVSFDKLKINKDD
-613 IVYDGICVS
+613 IVYEGECV
-622 AKAPEML
+622 AVKEPTML

-635 DKLFSDWGIDNLIGS
+635 DKLFTDWGIDNLIGDA
-650 TGLPYANKL
+650 GIPYASQL
-659 QDEAK
+659 QSEAR
-664 GKIKSLAEQ
+664 GKVKSLAEQ
-673 ANIGSYYKKLQDGKD
+673 INLGDYYKKLQDGKE

-694 TGKMDK
+694 SGTMEKL
-700 VYMPVRF
+700 YMPVKF
-707 PESVLPAGFSAVDL
+707 PTDVLPAKFDAVDL
-721 QIADMKFAPTYA
+721 QIVGMKFAPNYA
-733 TMNIIGE
+733 TMNVLGE
-740 AILPECDVLK
+740 ATLPECDVLK
-750 SKVLL
+750 SKVLV

-760 VCISPNTFLPESGQ
+760 LCISPNTFLPEDGHI
-774 VALLGD
+774 ALLGD
-780 FVLTPSADIEMT
+780 FTLTPTSDIEIT

-798 LLEPKDGC
+798 LIEPHDGC
-806 YISWTSYEEG
+806 YLSWKTVEG
-816 TKLELLGVDI
+816 KTKLELLGIDA
-826 DMKIADLVKDVG
+826 DMKVADLVKDVNG
-838 GTPTDE
+838 VATDE
-844 SPIMNLKASVGSWDD
+844 TPIINLKASVGSWDD

-865 TIEDFQVKD
+865 SVEDFQVKD

-884 IVYDHSMS
+884 VVYDHSDF
-892 RNSDHMGKFPE
+892 RNSEHMGKFPE
-903 GYDKKLAGC
+903 GYDKTKAGLKA
-912 DKSDLHWQGLHI
+912 DDLDTKWHGLYI

-936 LGDVGEKG
+936 LGEVGDKG
-944 DKRLWVD
+944 DKRLWVG
-951 AKEMYWDQ
+951 AKEMYWDE
-959 SGVTVTIGA
+959 SGVSVIVGA

-1014 ATGDRAAKDDKK
+1014 ATGDRAAKDDKN
-1026 GGKGGGKEEE
+1026 GDKGGGKEEE

-1051 SLADRRK
+1051 SLADRRM

-1167 KRVAEKRTARE
+1167 KRVADKRTARE
-1178 EKEQE
+1178 AKEEE
-1183 VHDAA
+1183 VHNAA

-1208 FDLGEWSVASEKKH
+1208 FDLGEWSYSSPPKY
-1222 LGPFSFTLDKFSPGY
+1222 LGPFSFNLTKFSPGY
-1237 ADGKVKLELG
+1237 SDGKVTLELG
-1247 GTVGLIEDKIDVS
+1247 GSVGLLEDKIDVETQIT
-1260 AAVVISAKVNTKG
+1260 ISAKVNTKG
-1273 SIKDWS
+1273 DIKDWS
-1279 IDDGDVE
+1279 IEDGDVK
-1286 FRSLKLD
+1286 FRKLALD

-1339 KDEKDEND
+1339 KDEKDKND

-1449 GMVKANCSLIYENEM
+1449 GMVKAQCSLIYENEM

-1726 NAFCVNSGSHMG
+1726 NAFCVNSGAHMG
-1738 YKGWYAMG
+1738 YHGWYAMG

-1785 PNPTWIEGQAR
+1785 PNPTWVEGQAR
-1796 IKISLLGGLC
+1796 IKISLLGGLV

-1812 EFSAGNHCV
+1812 EFSAGDHCV

-1926 RLFDLGEGPYAWVNE
+1926 RLFDLGEGPYAWINE
-1941 RKKLS
+1941 RKNLS
-1946 TTGDYIDTKL
+1946 TGEYKDTKL
-1956 TMTDDVFLDYMTGK
+1956 TMTDEVFLGYMTGK
-1970 NRNRAELDKD
+1970 FRGRDELDKD
-1980 YYNALTKYV
+1980 YYNALTKYA
-1989 AENLSNRD
+1989 AENLCNRE

-2007 QSRNINSGV
+2007 LSNNINSGV
-2016 DNSSRKNGGS
+2016 DYSSVKKGGS
-2026 LYVSNSNRYNSR
+2026 QYVSTSNKYNRR
-2038 TKRYSNFYC
+2038 TKRYSNFYG
-2047 FLDYDLSDYD
+2047 FLDHDLSDYD

-2070 FHLSNMDLKPGH
+2070 FHLTNMDLKPGH

-2110 RQNYNIHWRQNK
+2110 RQDYNIHWRQNK
-2122 AWFFRIKGEREEV
+2122 AWFFRIKGEREEI

-2156 GTRVVDTRGEGTIP
+2156 GTRVVDTRGEGTVP
-2170 AYYTDIMHPTIA
+2170 AYYNDIMHPTIA

-2188 SSLPTEKMTWV
+2188 TSLPTSKMQWV
-2199 LEGITAA
+2199 LEGITTA
-2206 GDTLKAQTRDA
+2206 GDTLNAQTRDA

-2229 PETAFREFNEFTTAR
+2229 PVTAFKEFNEFTNAR
-2244 NSANK
+2244 NGNK
-2249 KTYDFTQEQY
+2249 KNYDFTQEQY

-2272 VTDMSSYDF
+2272 VEDMNSYDW
-2281 KESRYNTKE
+2281 KKSRYNTKE

-2300 VDLCL
+2300 VDLFL

-2311 IMDKKVDGEWY
+2311 IMDKTVDGEKY
-2322 TADNWLVT
+2322 TADNWLL
-2330 TTSAQTEPVAYSKPF
+2330 TSTSEQTEPVAYSKPF
-2345 VGGTIDSAPTIEYE
+2345 VGGTIDQQPTIEYE
-2359 KDYYNAQGTDLLTDE
+2359 QDYYNSRGGDLLTDE
-2374 EIVFKNKKYAGI
+2374 DIVFNNAKYAGI
-2386 KNSSGKVTTT
+2386 KDKNGRVTTT

-2416 VFIGDREISD
+2416 VFIGDREISS
-2426 YSFDNMPVKF
+2426 YSFDDVPVKF
-2436 GSESLIFNYNGTVVN
+2436 GSESLIFNYNGTVIN

-2489 PNIGTTVGG
+2489 PNIGTTIGG

-2581 KGWNGV
+2581 KGWNGI

-2618 AGAKFANQSLSRS
+2618 AGAKFANQNLSRS

-2673 GNQSRDAYGYNP
+2673 GNQSKKVYDYGP

-2690 FEGNDWSSYSSC
+2690 FEGGDWSNYYPSYV
-2702 YKNSTSVEHDQFD
+2702 NSTSVEHDQFD

-2822 RTSNKNYGRVSSI
+2822 RANNKAYGRVNSI
-2835 YIGAQATEK
+2835 YTGAQATEK
-2844 NWRTTSIMD
+2844 NWRISSIMD

-2865 DGDKEDFKDL
+2865 DGNKEDFKDL
-2875 QHFFEDFKKLQN
+2875 QHFFEGFKNLTSVT
-2887 IEGLEYLITDQ
+2887 GLNYLITDY
-2898 TTKLASM
+2898 TTKMSYM
-2905 FTNCESL
+2905 FAGCGKL
-2912 TSLDFSK
+2912 TSLDFSGTSTK
-2919 VITQNVTSMSHMF
+2919 NVTTMSHMF
-2932 DGCTKLKSI
+2932 DGCKSLKTL
-2941 DLSKFNTSKVEHMN
+2941 DLRTFNTAKVAGMT

-2970 NFTGDATRNT
+2970 NFTGEELYSS
-2980 SRMFADCSN
+2980 SRMFADCSK
-2989 LTSID
+2989 LSSID
-2994 LSNVACGGD
+2994 ISTIAGSSEYRYCNNMFEGCTALRTLHMDALSPYSPIEFDDMFKGVSNSLTCYYFSGLDVRIVEQIPGRKIMQPDPRAKVVWGRTGSGEEVLLFLYTPTVFKKDNTYTIKAESFGLQSVTVKGVWSGDEVTDTWGKPKWNTASSTVRTVYIDKAFANAKPQSTAQWFMNFSKVTDIYGLEHLNTENVT
-3003 NAVVHEM
+3003 NMREM
-3010 FYGCNSLRK
+3010 FYGCSSVTDLGCLSKISNVTDMTGMFDGCSKLSGMCFGGDISKLTTTYRMFKDCESLTT
-3019 LNIDTFNPKVVYKNF
+3019 IAASF
-3034 LGHMFVGVSD
+3034 LRG
-3044 NLTCRYFSS
+3044 
-3053 LDERIVSQ
+3053 
-3061 IPGTKKAVPDQ
+3061 
-3072 RAKVI
+3072 
-3077 YGRLPNTEEVL
+3077 
-3088 LFVYSSTDYV
+3088 
-3098 VGKSY
+3098 
-3103 EIKVQY
+3103 
-3109 LDYDSSMSNN
+3109 
-3119 NIANNQYA
+3119 
-3127 SQTFNVYVKGAW
+3127 
-3139 KGEDVVNSSGSPKWK
+3139 
-3154 VGASTVNKI
+3154 TVN
-3163 YIDKDFDAKPNNTS
+3163 
-3177 YWFNNFSRV
+3177 V
-3186 TEIHGLPHL
+3186 TD
-3195 NTSLVTNMRD
+3195 MQD
-3205 MFSGCSSLKVLG
+3205 MFSGCSSLKNNEKVYG
-3217 LGFYMIGS
+3217 MKIATDKVTNMES
-3225 QKYPTKFNVSNV
+3225 MFN
-3237 TSMAAMFSGC
+3237 GC
-3247 TSLERL
+3247 TSL
-3253 NLNGWSL
+3253 
-3260 SRVTSMFRM
+3260 
-3269 FENCSNLIFDGQT
+3269 
-3282 YGPLIDGSS
+3282 
-3291 NVTDMDR
+3291 
-3298 MFSGCAKLEC
+3298 
-3308 DGSKYGFRINTDKV
+3308 KYIPELT
-3322 TDMYS
+3322 
-3327 MFKGCTSM
+3327 
-3335 AHLPLLSSTANV
+3335 STANV
-3347 TRMSYMF
+3347 TNMKYMF
-3354 NGCTRLENVD
+3354 NGCTGLKEADVSKYNTSNVKY
-3364 LSVFNTEKVKSMDYM
+3364 TQYM
-3379 FAECSN
+3379 FYGCTGLEEINLGSN
-3385 AKEIDLS
+3385 DFGRLLYATD
-3392 KNNFDAVTSA
+3392 
-3402 SNMFSKANRECFIY
+3402 MFRNVNRPCYIY
-3416 IPSDASKI
+3416 IPSDASRV
-3424 VSACPEASFP
+3424 VSACDVRTFP
-3434 NRVLIYPCSGI
+3434 NRVLITPCCAF
-3445 LLRSGQNYELFLYGY
+3445 LLRSGSYYELMLYGG
-3460 RTTLKSGDRCNISPY
+3460 RTTLKAGDRCTISPY
-3475 SGYTVE
+3475 SGYTIE
-3481 TVFSGSWMQNR
+3481 EVFSGATIQNST
-3492 KEEDWYDNRLW
+3492 KAPPWTLA
-3503 SDSKYNDKIKKV
+3503 SVTKV
-3515 TIHSSFKNVKIM
+3515 YVHSSFSSVKIVNAKYYFDGLSNLTEIKGLNNLDVSAAKNV
-3527 NAYCYF
+3527 
-3533 WGLSALEEI
+3533 S
-3542 SGIENLDISKAKSL
+3542 
-3556 YGMFLGCMSLKDF
+3556 GMFSGCSKLTTTD
-3569 GGTIDVSSATDLT
+3569 GALRLDNATDAAG
-3582 QMFSFC
+3582 MFSGC
-3588 ASMEKIPVK
+3588 SSLTSVPVI
-3597 FGSGTNITSTSAMF
+3597 FGTSNTLTNVSYMFKGCTKLSSIGST
-3611 HNCFSLKEIPA
+3611 
-3622 SNYPHTDNVTDFSY
+3622 NYPHTANVTDMSY
-3636 MFFGC
+3636 MFQGC
-3641 SNLVSVP
+3641 SNLVSAP
-3648 THLFNTSKA
+3648 ISR
-3657 TTMNS
+3657 
-3662 MFYGCTS
+3662 
-3669 LNEKTCKGI
+3669 
-3678 KEFDTKNVKETDNM
+3678 FDTKNVTNM
-3692 MRNTPAS
+3692 TSMFSGCSRLGDSSLKGVKDFDTKNVIYMDWMFSGTMAS
-3699 ELDLSAWNTSSLE
+3699 ELDLSSWNVAKVK
-3712 SMDGMFAGCTS
+3712 SMKEMFKGCTD
-3723 LRILKLGSNWD
+3723 LRKLTLGTNFDVSNVTN
-3734 ISKVGKGTKTF
+3734 STAAFTSVH
-3745 QDVNSLAVMVPKAK
+3745 DVAVMVPSAK
-3759 LITLQSDFT
+3759 LSTIKSNFT
-3768 SKQGFK
+3768 NKLGFK
-3774 IGTTGDFLDENAS
+3774 VGTTGNFYDENAA
-3787 QTPQVIWTKGNKTL
+3787 QTAQVIWTKGNKTL

-3806 LPAGST
+3806 MPVGNT
-3812 FNGQTVTQKWSGD
+3812 FNGQTVTQKWSD
-3825 AVLKNTLEWTPWTK
+3825 TAVLGNTSNSAPWASTAK
-3839 AVKADVTNIVIDKT
+3839 GDVTTVTFDKT
-3853 FANARPTST
+3853 FANARPTTT
-3862 KGWFR
+3862 KGWFYDCTKLKTIN
-3867 GCEKVKSITGLENL
+3867 GFENL

-3888 DMSYMFSGCKGLT
+3888 DMSYMFYNCSGLT
-3901 ELVFDNSLPLWG
+3901 ALDFSNSNPLWG
-3913 TNQVTT
+3913 VNKVTDM
-3919 FSNMF
+3919 SYMF
-3924 GECTNLKKLVL
+3924 YGCSGLKELKL
-3935 TRFSNTSKV
+3935 TRFNNSSKV
-3944 TSMYCM
+3944 TNMRSM
-3950 FYKCSSLE
+3950 FSSCSAIE
-3958 TLDVSMMTTEAVTNA
+3958 KLDVSSFNTAEVTNA
-3973 NYLFYD
+3973 DYLFNY
-3979 MGKLRQLTVGSGF
+3979 MPNLRTLLVGSGF
-3992 NFPKLSTKASYAF
+3992 NFPKISSKASYAF
-4005 SYVSKCEITAKETVL
+4005 SSVKKCEITAT
-4020 NSVKNPIINKL
+4020 NSIISTVKNPIINKL
-4031 GFIEK
+4031 GFVEK
-4036 SGGTNGEFMASDK
+4036 SDDVNGDFVATDR

-4060 KTLTFYYGKQY
+4060 KTLTFYYGKPY
-4071 KAGEKWNGYT
+4071 KTGGTFSGRT
-4081 ITNVWNFS
+4081 ITNVWTVS
-4089 GSNTPWLD
+4089 GSSTPWLD

-4103 TTATIHESMAFYA
+4103 TAVTIHETMADYG

-4125 DCTKLTTVNNLTNLK
+4125 GCDKLTNVNGLTNLN
-4140 TSSCLS
+4140 TRNCLS

-4157 TRADVSKFLTSWG
+4157 TRVDVSKFLTSWG
-4170 YSATSSNKINL
+4170 YSNNSSNTINL
-4181 SCMFYECESLSTID
+4181 GCMFYECENLATID

-4215 KAVTRLD
+4215 KAVTKLD

-4240 CEKLTNLSINSN
+4240 CEQLTTLSINSN
-4252 FNSAQVTTMAY
+4252 FNSAKVKNMSY
-4263 MFYNCKALTSIPVTN
+4263 MFNGCKSLKSIPVTS
-4278 LNTQSVK
+4278 LNTQSVT
-4285 DMSYMF
+4285 DMSHMF
-4291 YGCEAWTAS
+4291 DGCEAWTAS
-4300 YGEYNPWRW
+4300 FGEYNPWKW
-4309 ETGNATTMEYMFY
+4309 ETGSVTTMEYMFY
-4322 GCKKITSLNLSSW
+4322 NCKKISSLNLSSW

-4352 IKETSSTNRYTLLN
+4352 IKETSKTNRYALLN
-4366 VENFNVSKVTNMASM
+4366 VENFNVSKVKSMYCM

-4400 LINMLSMFSECNSLR
+4400 LTNMRSMFSECTSLR

-4420 NFTLAGGT
+4420 NFTLAAST
-4428 AMNHAF
+4428 ALNHAF
-4434 YNCNRLQ
+4434 YNCSRLQ

-4471 NSKVRV
+4471 NSNVRV

-4520 KMFWYKSMLYDGESM
+4520 KMWWYKSMLYDGESM
-4535 ASRASKAV
+4535 ASRAAKAV

>member
-16 QKTHIAHVTH
+16 QRTHIAHVTH

-288 SNLTTPMCMIPQ
+288 SNLSTPMCMIPQ

-391 GVGSID
+391 GVGSIN

-588 VEWQP
+588 VEWKP

-664 GKIKSLAEQ
+664 GKIKSLAEK
-673 ANIGSYYKKLQDGKD
+673 ANIGSYYKKLQDGKE

-721 QIADMKFAPTYA
+721 QIANMKFAPTYA

-780 FVLTPSADIEMT
+780 FTLTPSADIEMT

-826 DMKIADLVKDVG
+826 DMKIADLVKDVN

-844 SPIMNLKASVGSWDD
+844 TPIMNLKASVGSWDD

-892 RNSDHMGKFPE
+892 RNSEHMGKFPE

-912 DKSDLHWQGLHI
+912 DKSDLNWQGLHI

-1026 GGKGGGKEEE
+1026 GGKGDKKE

-1069 TENVGQ
+1069 TEDVGQ

-1098 YDDEKEAGKVNTQ
+1098 YDDAKEAGKVNTQ

-1116 GGEIGIGLVDKA
+1116 GGKIGIGLVDKA

-1161 KWVSES
+1161 KWVAES
-1167 KRVAEKRTARE
+1167 KRVADKRTARE
-1178 EKEQE
+1178 AKEEE
-1183 VHDAA
+1183 VHNAA

-1208 FDLGEWSVASEKKH
+1208 FDLGEWSVASAEKH
-1222 LGPFSFTLDKFSPGY
+1222 LGPFTFTLDKFSPGY
-1237 ADGKVKLELG
+1237 SGGKVKLEIG
-1247 GTVGLIEDKIDVS
+1247 GTVGLIEDKIDVG
-1260 AAVVISAKVNTKG
+1260 AAIVISAKVNTKG

-1286 FRSLKLD
+1286 FRSLKLNV
-1293 LDFTAIHLKGELE
+1293 DFTAIQLKGELE

-1319 DIGIIGFFN
+1319 NVGIIGFFN
-1328 LDCEGGYFEHK
+1328 LDCEGGYFEHE
-1339 KDEKDEND
+1339 KDEKDDED
-1347 SNYSWGYFKATLE
+1347 SNYTWGYFKATLE
-1360 TAALRF
+1360 SAVLRF

-1379 FNCRPTKGKNKFD
+1379 FNCRPTKGTKKFN
-1392 GDPKAQKGCIG
+1392 GDPKPQEGCIG

-1416 ETMSADLDM
+1416 ETMSADLDL
-1425 LVVYDTEND
+1425 LVVYDTENN
-1434 CFSTFMLNGKVEAVA
+1434 CFSTFMLNGNMQAV
-1449 GMVKANCSLIYENEM
+1449 GGLIKADCSLIYENEM
-1464 VGGKSKNRY
+1464 VAGRSKNRY
-1473 LCLNVTVEA
+1473 LCLNLTLDA
-1482 GADTKALI
+1482 GFDSKALI
-1490 EKVTSANKAL
+1490 DKVTKANAAL

-1523 KNPESGLNR
+1523 TNAESGLGR
-1532 LSGDYKKNK
+1532 LSGDYEKNK
-1541 DGEAPDNDDPEL
+1541 DGEAPDNDEPEL
-1553 SDEKKKEQEKK
+1553 SEEEKKKKEKD

-1578 KITWAQNGKEYSTPK
+1578 KVTWAKDGQEYSTPK

-1614 DGYIVKVDIGADAYL
+1614 DGVIVNVDIGADAYL

-1643 IPDKI
+1643 IPEKI

-1660 DMGADLGKANRSRAA
+1660 DMGADLGKAERSRKAA
-1675 AAKKLL
+1675 ARKLL

-1692 GASAWGNIEI
+1692 GASAWGHIGI
-1702 DLGLLYGGIDAIAG
+1702 DLGLLYGSLDAIAG

-1754 HLGLHIH
+1754 QLGIHIH
-1761 IGSFINEKIE
+1761 IGSFINEKVS
-1771 IFNAGIGGVLELGL
+1771 IFDAGIGGVLEIGL
-1785 PNPTWIEGQAR
+1785 PNPTWVEGSAR

-1806 KVNKKF
+1806 KINKKF
-1812 EFSAGNHCV
+1812 EFSAGDHCV

-1837 SHGSDSLYQA
+1837 SHGSDSIAQA
-1847 LMDPT
+1847 LIDPT

-1877 VDPSWESELKDKD
+1877 VDPSWESELADKD
-1890 ETTESEIEK
+1890 EVKKEDLEK
-1899 SMALNASR
+1899 SYALNASR

-1920 GMRMGV
+1920 GMKMGV
-1926 RLFDLGEGPYAWVNE
+1926 RLFDLGEGPTKWMEKFNDAGLLSGWTENDLKKLWNGEVVIVNNYGGGTAFAIDRTDIQQYNTGHETAFASNFLKKSRSATVNE
-1941 RKKLS
+1941 ASYIMQGKEITSGVTTDRKKR
-1946 TTGDYIDTKL
+1946 L
-1956 TMTDDVFLDYMTGK
+1956 TSHDSSDIQDFL
-1970 NRNRAELDKD
+1970 NRN
-1980 YYNALTKYV
+1980 
-1989 AENLSNRD
+1989 
-1997 LTVGEASLKM
+1997 
-2007 QSRNINSGV
+2007 NISG
-2016 DNSSRKNGGS
+2016 
-2026 LYVSNSNRYNSR
+2026 
-2038 TKRYSNFYC
+2038 
-2047 FLDYDLSDYD
+2047 

-2070 FHLSNMDLKPGH
+2070 FHLTNMDLKAGH
-2082 SYMLVLAADAYEIR
+2082 SYMLILSADAYEIENGR
-2096 DGQRVWCEYYSEKD
+2096 RVWCSYYSEKD
-2110 RQNYNIHWRQNK
+2110 SKPYNIHWQQNK
-2122 AWFFRIKGEREEV
+2122 AWFFRIKGEEEEKIV
-2135 MHVDSVQNLEPYVA
+2135 TDSIRNLEPYVA

-2156 GTRVVDTRGEGTIP
+2156 GTRVVDNRGEGAVP
-2170 AYYTDIMHPTIA
+2170 SYFTDIMHPTIA

-2188 SSLPTEKMTWV
+2188 NNLPTEKMTWV
-2199 LEGITAA
+2199 LSAVID
-2206 GDTLKAQTRDA
+2206 GDTLRQERNAVYK
-2217 KYVKNG
+2217 VNG
-2223 NCINLE
+2223 NCYNLE
-2229 PETAFREFNEFTTAR
+2229 PEQAFREFNKYASKR
-2244 NSANK
+2244 NANK
-2249 KTYDFTQEQY
+2249 QDYDFSTEQY
-2259 HLRLLYTYNQKKV
+2259 HLQLLYTYFHKK
-2272 VTDMSSYDF
+2272 
-2281 KESRYNTKE
+2281 KEKELVSKYNNKGE
-2290 VEVGDSTVTL
+2290 YVEKVSVDKLVDDKDSTFAL
-2300 VDLCL
+2300 VDLYL

-2311 IMDKKVDGEWY
+2311 IMEKKVDGEWY
-2322 TADNWLVT
+2322 KSDNWLIT
-2330 TTSAQTEPVAYSKPF
+2330 TTSSQTEPVAYSKPF
-2345 VGGTIDSAPTIEYE
+2345 VGGSIDQAPTIEYE
-2359 KDYYNAQGTDLLTDE
+2359 KDYYNSRGDDLFTDE
-2374 EIVFKNKKYAGI
+2374 DLVFKNVKFQGI
-2386 KNSSGKVTTT
+2386 KNAQGRVTNE

-2416 VFIGDREISD
+2416 VFIGDREISN
-2426 YSFDNMPVKF
+2426 YGFDDVPVKF

-2451 SEFLKDKRNKSL
+2451 SEFLKDKTNKSL

-2479 NDSNHPKYPL
+2479 NDSIHPKYPL
-2489 PNIGTTVGG
+2489 PSVGGTIGG

-2508 STVTPLNINYY
+2508 STVEPLNINHY

-2525 FGDLVKDYLG
+2525 FGDLVKDYIG

-2543 CSLLKT
+2543 CSKLKI
-2549 YSGEIA
+2549 YSSELA

-2564 YDSFKSS
+2564 YDSFNND
-2571 DFDNALNNYM
+2571 DFDNALNNYV

-2593 EVSDRGYTVRVP
+2593 EVSDRGYSVRVP

-2618 AGAKFANQSLSRS
+2618 NGAQFGYTSLNRS
-2631 SRTFSATI
+2631 DRTFNKSI
-2639 GEGDMKSGDPASSNL
+2639 GESDMSSGDPASSNL
-2654 SLRWSSAASN
+2654 RMRWPSAASN
-2664 LLFFRLNDY
+2664 LLFFRLNDC
-2673 GNQSRDAYGYNP
+2673 GDQSRDAYGYNP

-2690 FEGNDWSSYSSC
+2690 FEGSDWSSYSSC
-2702 YKNSTSVEHDQFD
+2702 YKNSASIEQDQFD
-2715 VHKSL
+2715 AHKAL

-2732 VDSYDTQTGQYTVSP
+2732 VDSYDVQTGQYTVSP
-2747 AGSHCGGGPWER
+2747 NQDCGGGPWVK
-2759 TVNIGTGNSTASNMD
+2759 TVNIGAGNSTAPNMD
-2774 KMYNEVQ
+2774 KMYSEVT
-2781 AKDVYLYTHYDEAT
+2781 AKDIYLYTHYDEEI
-2795 PQVIWCSESKSLIFR
+2795 PQVIWCPSTQSLIFHYNNR
-2810 YSNSIIKRGDVY
+2810 IVKAGEIY
-2822 RTSNKNYGRVSSI
+2822 RANNKTYGRITSI
-2835 YIGAQATEK
+2835 FIGEK
-2844 NWRTTSIMD
+2844 AKGNNWRTSSIMEK
-2853 NCTNVIISKEFR
+2853 CTNIVITAEFLESA
-2865 DGDKEDFKDL
+2865 KKDFRNL
-2875 QHFFEDFKKLQN
+2875 QRFFEDFKN
-2887 IEGLEYLITDQ
+2887 VTSVSGLRYLVTDQ
-2898 TTKLASM
+2898 TTDMSYM
-2905 FTNCESL
+2905 FAGCENL
-2912 TSLDFSK
+2912 TSLDFSGCN
-2919 VITQNVTSMSHMF
+2919 TQNVTTMSHMF
-2932 DGCTKLKSI
+2932 EGCQKLNSL
-2941 DLSKFNTSKVEHMN
+2941 DLSKFNTSKVKGMT
-2955 SMFEGCTSL
+2955 SMFEGCESL
-2964 TSLDLS
+2964 TSLDLG
-2970 NFTGDATRNT
+2970 NFTGEALMSTT
-2980 SRMFADCSN
+2980 RMFADCTK

-2994 LSNVACGGD
+2994 ISGIIGTDDYYMC
-3003 NAVVHEM
+3003 E
-3010 FYGCNSLRK
+3010 
-3019 LNIDTFNPKVVYKNF
+3019 
-3034 LGHMFVGVSD
+3034 HMFDGCTALRTLHMDALDPHPWGSYDEDMFKGVGSS
-3044 NLTCRYFSS
+3044 LTCYYFAG
-3053 LDERIVSQ
+3053 LVTRVANQ
-3061 IPGTKKAVPDQ
+3061 IPGRKVVQPDE

-3077 YGRLPNTEEVL
+3077 YGRTSGGEDVL
-3088 LFVYSSTDYV
+3088 LFVYKPDNYKTGNTYTISVS
-3098 VGKSY
+3098 
-3103 EIKVQY
+3103 Y
-3109 LDYDSSMSNN
+3109 LDFDGSMSGSAV
-3119 NIANNQYA
+3119 IWSEY
-3127 SQTFNVYVKGAW
+3127 QTTKLTVTVKGIW
-3139 KGEDVVNSSGSPKWK
+3139 KGEDITDTYSSPKWST
-3154 VGASTVNKI
+3154 GASSVRTI
-3163 YIDKDFDAKPNNTS
+3163 YIDKDFVKALPKSTA
-3177 YWFNNFSRV
+3177 YWFKNFSQL
-3186 TEIHGLPHL
+3186 TAIHGLPHL
-3195 NTSLVTNMRD
+3195 NTEGVTSMREMFAGCSNLTRLSLGDFVFGSSTRSTKFKVSNVTEMTA
-3205 MFSGCSSLKVLG
+3205 MFSGCSKLETLKLDNWD
-3217 LGFYMIGS
+3217 FS
-3225 QKYPTKFNVSNV
+3225 KV
-3237 TSMAAMFSGC
+3237 TTMY
-3247 TSLERL
+3247 
-3253 NLNGWSL
+3253 
-3260 SRVTSMFRM
+3260 RM
-3269 FENCSNLIFDGQT
+3269 FENCASLTFEHLQT
-3282 YGPLIDGSS
+3282 VFNKANS
-3291 NVTDMDR
+3291 VTDMER
-3298 MFSGCAKLEC
+3298 MFYGCSSLLSN
-3308 DGSKYGFRINTDKV
+3308 DPTYGLRINTDKV
-3322 TDMYS
+3322 TDMTS
-3327 MFKGCTSM
+3327 MFSGCSSM
-3335 AHLPLLSSTANV
+3335 KYIPTLSSTANV
-3347 TRMSYMF
+3347 TKMSYMF
-3354 NGCTRLENVD
+3354 NGCTALKEADVTKYNTAKVTTMERMFYGCSALEELN
-3364 LSVFNTEKVKSMDYM
+3364 LGTNEFTK
-3379 FAECSN
+3379 
-3385 AKEIDLS
+3385 L
-3392 KNNFDAVTSA
+3392 TSA
-3402 SNMFSKANRECFIY
+3402 SNMFYNVNRPCYIY
-3416 IPSDASKI
+3416 IPSDATRV
-3424 VSACPEASFP
+3424 VSVCSASTFP
-3434 NRVLIYPCSGI
+3434 NRVLITPCCAF
-3445 LLRSGQNYELFLYGY
+3445 LLRSGSYYELMLYGG
-3460 RTTLKSGDRCNISPY
+3460 RTTLKNGDRCNISPY
-3475 SGYTVE
+3475 SGYTIE
-3481 TVFSGSWMQNR
+3481 RVFTGSTIQNSS
-3492 KEEDWYDNRLW
+3492 EEPPWYAYSPITMSNVT
-3503 SDSKYNDKIKKV
+3503 KV
-3515 TIHSSFKNVKIM
+3515 YIHSSFSDVKLT
-3527 NAYCYF
+3527 N
-3533 WGLSALEEI
+3533 
-3542 SGIENLDISKAKSL
+3542 AKS
-3556 YGMFLGCMSLKDF
+3556 YFRGMSSLTEIT
-3569 GGTIDVSSATDLT
+3569 GLNYLDVSAAKDVSMMFASCSKLATTDGLLYLDNAT
-3582 QMFSFC
+3582 VAKSMFSGC
-3588 ASMEKIPVK
+3588 SSLTSLPVV
-3597 FGSGTNITSTSAMF
+3597 FGTSNTLTNTSYMF
-3611 HNCFSLKEIPA
+3611 KDCTKLSSIG
-3622 SNYPHTDNVTDFSY
+3622 STNYPRTANVTDMSY
-3636 MFFGC
+3636 MFYGC
-3641 SNLVSVP
+3641 SNLVSAP
-3648 THLFNTSKA
+3648 LSRFNTSSA
-3657 TTMNS
+3657 TNMQS
-3662 MFYGCTS
+3662 MFSGCSKLGDSS
-3669 LNEKTCKGI
+3669 LKGI
-3678 KEFDTKNVKETDNM
+3678 KDFDTKNVVYMQYMLYGTK
-3692 MRNTPAS
+3692 AS
-3699 ELDLSAWNTSSLE
+3699 ELDLSSWNVAKVTN
-3712 SMDGMFAGCTS
+3712 MNGMFKGCTE
-3723 LRILKLGSNWD
+3723 LRKLTLGTNFDVSNVTGS
-3734 ISKVGKGTKTF
+3734 TAAFT
-3745 QDVNSLAVMVPKAK
+3745 DVHDVAVMVPSAK
-3759 LITLQSDFT
+3759 LSTIKSNFT
-3768 SKQGFK
+3768 SKLGFRV
-3774 IGTTGDFLDENAS
+3774 GTTGDFYDENAA
-3787 QTPQVIWTKGNKTL
+3787 QTPQVIWTRGNKTL

-3806 LPAGST
+3806 MPVGST

-3825 AVLKNTLEWTPWTK
+3825 AVLNNTAISAAWIST
-3839 AVKADVTNIVIDKT
+3839 VKSDVTTVTFDKT
-3853 FANARPTST
+3853 FANARPTTT
-3862 KGWFR
+3862 KGWFYNCSKLTTIN
-3867 GCEKVKSITGLENL
+3867 GFENL

-3888 DMSYMFSGCKGLT
+3888 DMSYMFYGCSGLT
-3901 ELVFDNSLPLWG
+3901 ALDFSNAMPLWG
-3913 TNQVTT
+3913 VNKVNTMAY
-3919 FSNMF
+3919 MF
-3924 GECTNLKKLVL
+3924 YGCSGLKELKL
-3935 TRFSNTSKV
+3935 TRFNNSNKV
-3944 TSMYCM
+3944 TSMERM
-3950 FYKCSSLE
+3950 FSSCYNIQK
-3958 TLDVSMMTTEAVTNA
+3958 LDISSFNTAEVTNA
-3973 NYLFYD
+3973 NNLFNY
-3979 MGKLRQLTVGSGF
+3979 MPNLRTLIVGSGF
-3992 NFPKLSTKASYAF
+3992 NFPKVSGKATSVF
-4005 SYVSKCEITAKETVL
+4005 NNVSKCEITATQSVL
-4020 NSVKNPIINKL
+4020 NTVKSPIVSKL
-4031 GFIEK
+4031 GFVEVTD
-4036 SGGTNGEFMASDK
+4036 GTNGDFVASDK

-4071 KAGEKWNGYT
+4071 KAGGKWNGYT
-4081 ITNVWNFS
+4081 ITNVWTVS
-4089 GSNTPWLD
+4089 GSSTPWLD
-4097 TVKGTM
+4097 TVKGSM
-4103 TTATIHESMAFYA
+4103 TVATIHESMADYG
-4116 VTSCANWFK
+4116 VSSCANWFK
-4125 DCTKLTTVNNLTNLK
+4125 DCAKLTAVNGLTNLK

-4146 FYNMF
+4146 YYNMF

-4170 YSATSSNKINL
+4170 YATNSSLTINL
-4181 SCMFYECESLSTID
+4181 GCMFYECESLSTID

-4206 NMAHMFWHC
+4206 NMAHLFWHC

-4240 CEKLTNLSINSN
+4240 CENLTSLSINSN
-4252 FNSAQVTTMAY
+4252 LNSANVKTMSY
-4263 MFYNCKALTSIPVTN
+4263 MFYNCKALTSIPVTS
-4278 LNTQSVK
+4278 LNTQSVT
-4285 DMSYMF
+4285 DMSHMF
-4291 YGCEAWTAS
+4291 EGCEVWKAS
-4300 YGEYNPWRW
+4300 FGEYSPWNW
-4309 ETGNATTMEYMFY
+4309 DTGNVTTMEAMFK
-4322 GCKKITSLNLSSW
+4322 GCKKISSLNLSNW
-4335 NTSNVTSMLC
+4335 NTSNVTTMYR
-4345 MFYGCEG
+4345 MFYECEG
-4352 IKETSSTNRYTLLN
+4352 IKESSSTNRYALLN
-4366 VENFNVSKVTNMASM
+4366 VENFNVSKVTNMSSM
-4381 FSHCTGIKWLKL
+4381 FAYCSGIKWLKL
-4393 GKWKTSA
+4393 SKWKTSA
-4400 LINMLSMFSECNSLR
+4400 LTNMNSMFYECKKLK
-4415 EIDIS
+4415 EINIS
-4420 NFTLAGGT
+4420 NFTLSAST
-4428 AMNHAF
+4428 DVTYAF
-4434 YNCNRLQ
+4434 YNCSEL
-4441 TIDMRM
+4441 TDIDMRM
-4447 TSQWSPAQGLT
+4447 KSQWSPQAS
-4458 KEMFKGATGQVLL
+4458 KANYMFSGCNKATIQM
-4471 NSKVRV
+4471 NNNVRV
-4477 TTNNKD
+4477 TTNNKN
-4483 SGIDSHYVIVG
+4483 SSIGNKYVVIT
-4494 DCNSGTNKTNM
+4494 DCNSGTPKTNM
-4505 VTTLVNLGK
+4505 VTTMKNLGRSGSK
-4514 ARNAQN
+4514 MSWLKEYVGYGTSMTMEKRAQITVTEN
-4520 KMFWYKSMLYDGESM
+4520 
-4535 ASRASKAV
+4535 
-4543 VED
+4543 

>member
-16 QKTHIAHVTH
+16 QRTHIAHVTH

-288 SNLTTPMCMIPQ
+288 SNLSTPMCMIPQ

-376 VDDDEEFRILMGKTT
+376 VDDEMELMGLLGDIK
-391 GVGSID
+391 GSGEISE
-397 KDSLYTYR
+397 DSLYTYR
-405 NPVLHSPS
+405 NPKLV
-413 FVDGGTRQIFTYEPI
+413 EPVFIESAARKVFIDEDI
-428 DVKWDP
+428 DVEWEP
-434 AWHIGGDGTN
+434 VWHLGGEGTN
-444 PDGNE
+444 PGDNK
-449 FEYEVRI
+449 FEYELRL
-456 YNGGEEAD
+456 YKGSQEAD
-464 REEAMKTDPIWKLR
+464 REATLKTEPIYTLR
-478 TKEFSTTVKWQD
+478 TQELKQTIEWKDIEENVAK
-490 LEKNAAVGDYLVLE
+490 GDYILME
-504 VKPIVTKGSSIAFTE
+504 VKPIVTKGESIAFTGE
-519 DGNIKDFGINERL
+519 DNITDFGLCERL
-532 SKKYFQC
+532 SQKYFQC
-539 EARVQINNLSPTSM
+539 SDMVQINDKTPTTK
-553 SAKDLK
+553 SAQDLK
-559 GKDVW
+559 GKV
-564 VGEYKLTIDDIS
+564 VAMGEYLLTIDDIK
-576 GSGSTGFSGSGR
+576 GSAAEGFSGSGR
-588 VEWQP
+588 VEWTP
-593 FGSSL
+593 FGSKI
-598 MVCVTFDKLMINDDY
+598 MVCVTFDKLKINKED
-613 IVYDGICVS
+613 IVYEGTAVT
-622 AKAPEML
+622 AKEPAML

-635 DKLFSDWGIDNLIGS
+635 DKLFSDWGIDNLIGD
-650 TGLPYANKL
+650 TGLPYAKQI
-659 QDEAK
+659 QDKATSEV
-664 GKIKSLAEQ
+664 KSLAEKV
-673 ANIGSYYKKLQDGKD
+673 NLGTYYKKLQDGKE

-694 TGKMDK
+694 TGTMDK
-700 VYMPVRF
+700 LYMPVRF
-707 PESVLPAGFSAVDL
+707 PKELLQDKFDAVDL
-721 QIADMKFAPTYA
+721 QIVEMKFTPTYA
-733 TMNIIGE
+733 TMNILGE
-740 AILPECDVLK
+740 ATMPECDVLK
-750 SKVLL
+750 SKVLV

-760 VCISPNTFLPESGQ
+760 ICISPNQFLPEAGH

-780 FVLTPSADIEMT
+780 FTLTPSADIEMT
-792 FKAPKD
+792 FKAPKNV
-798 LLEPKDGC
+798 LEPSDGC
-806 YISWTSYEEG
+806 YISWKTVEEK

-826 DMKIADLVKDVG
+826 DMKIADLVKDVN

-1026 GGKGGGKEEE
+1026 GGKGDKKE

-1069 TENVGQ
+1069 TEDVGQ

-1098 YDDEKEAGKVNTQ
+1098 YDDAKEAGKVNTQ

-1155 SNVQRG
+1155 SNVKRG
-1161 KWVSES
+1161 EWVAES
-1167 KRVAEKRTARE
+1167 KRVADKRTARE
-1178 EKEQE
+1178 AKEEE
-1183 VHDAA
+1183 VHNAA

-1208 FDLGEWSVASEKKH
+1208 FDLGEWSVASAEKH
-1222 LGPFSFTLDKFSPGY
+1222 LGPFTFTLDKFSPGY
-1237 ADGKVKLELG
+1237 SGGKVKLEIG
-1247 GTVGLIEDKIDVS
+1247 GTVGLIEDKIDVG
-1260 AAVVISAKVNTKG
+1260 AAIVISAKVNTKG

-1286 FRSLKLD
+1286 FRSLKLNV
-1293 LDFTAIHLKGELE
+1293 DFTAIQLKGELE

-1319 DIGIIGFFN
+1319 NVGIIGFFN
-1328 LDCEGGYFEHK
+1328 LDCEGGYFEHE
-1339 KDEKDEND
+1339 KDEKDNED
-1347 SNYSWGYFKATLE
+1347 SNYTWGYFKATLE
-1360 TAALRF
+1360 SAALRF

-1379 FNCRPTKGKNKFD
+1379 FNCRPTKGTKKFN
-1392 GDPKAQKGCIG
+1392 GDPKPQKGCIG
-1403 IAFGLGMCSSAGR
+1403 IAFGLGLASSAGR
-1416 ETMSADLDM
+1416 KTMSADLDL
-1425 LVVYDTEND
+1425 LVVYDTENN
-1434 CFSTFMLNGKVEAVA
+1434 CFSTFMLNGNMQAVD
-1449 GMVKANCSLIYENEM
+1449 GLIKADCSLIYENEM
-1464 VGGKSKNRY
+1464 VSGKSKNRY
-1473 LCLNVTVEA
+1473 LCLNLTLDA
-1482 GADTKALI
+1482 GFDSKALI
-1490 EKVTSANKAL
+1490 DKVTKANAAL

-1523 KNPESGLNR
+1523 TNAESGLGR
-1532 LSGDYKKNK
+1532 LTGDYEKNTN
-1541 DGEAPDNDDPEL
+1541 GEAPDNDEPEL
-1553 SDEKKKEQEKK
+1553 SEEEKKKKEKDS
-1564 GGITALKTKISLEL
+1564 GITALKTRISLEL
-1578 KITWAQNGKEYSTPK
+1578 KITWAKDGEEYSTPK

-1608 FQFLKY
+1608 FQFLKF
-1614 DGYIVKVDIGADAYL
+1614 DAAIIKVDIGADAYL

-1634 LPDGGALPP
+1634 LPDGGVLPP
-1643 IPDKI
+1643 IPEKI

-1660 DMGADLGKANRSRAA
+1660 DMGADLGKAERSRKAA
-1675 AAKKLL
+1675 ARKLL

-1692 GASAWGNIEI
+1692 GASAWGLIEL
-1702 DLGLLYGGIDAIAG
+1702 DLGLIYGKLEAIAG

-1726 NAFCVNSGSHMG
+1726 NAFCVNSGSAMG

-1746 QLYAYLAA
+1746 QLYAYLGAE
-1754 HLGLHIH
+1754 LGVHIH
-1761 IGSFINEKIE
+1761 IGSLINERISILK
-1771 IFNAGIGGVLELGL
+1771 AGIGGVLELGL
-1785 PNPTWIEGQAR
+1785 PNPTWIEGAAR

-1806 KVNKKF
+1806 KINKKF
-1812 EFSAGNHCV
+1812 DFSAGNHCV

-1829 GFEMFQGV
+1829 GFEMFQSV
-1837 SHGSDSLYQA
+1837 SHGSDSIAQA
-1847 LMDPT
+1847 LIDPT
-1852 FAISLNEAKN
+1852 FAITLNEAKN

-1877 VDPSWESELKDKD
+1877 LDPSWDSELKDK
-1890 ETTESEIEK
+1890 EQTTEKELEK

-1914 KDKNLN
+1914 KDKNAN
-1920 GMRMGV
+1920 GMKMGV
-1926 RLFDLGEGPYAWVNE
+1926 RLFDLGEGPTKWMEKFNDVGLLSGWTENDLKKLLNGEVVIVNKYGGGTTLAIDRTEIQKYNTGHETAFASNFLKKSRSATVNE
-1941 RKKLS
+1941 ASYIMQGKEITSGVTTDRKKR
-1946 TTGDYIDTKL
+1946 L
-1956 TMTDDVFLDYMTGK
+1956 TSHDSSDIQDFL
-1970 NRNRAELDKD
+1970 NRN
-1980 YYNALTKYV
+1980 
-1989 AENLSNRD
+1989 
-1997 LTVGEASLKM
+1997 
-2007 QSRNINSGV
+2007 NISG
-2016 DNSSRKNGGS
+2016 
-2026 LYVSNSNRYNSR
+2026 
-2038 TKRYSNFYC
+2038 
-2047 FLDYDLSDYD
+2047 

-2070 FHLSNMDLKPGH
+2070 FHLTDMDLKPGH
-2082 SYMLVLAADAYEIR
+2082 SYMLILSADAYEIDNGR
-2096 DGQRVWCEYYSEKD
+2096 RVWCEYYSEKD
-2110 RQNYNIHWRQNK
+2110 GENYRIHWQQNK
-2122 AWFFRIKGEREEV
+2122 AWFFRIKGDEEDKV
-2135 MHVDSVQNLEPYVA
+2135 VEDSLRLLEPYVA

-2156 GTRVVDTRGEGTIP
+2156 GTRVVDTRGEGTVK
-2170 AYYTDIMHPTIA
+2170 AYFSDIMHPTIA

-2199 LEGITAA
+2199 LEGYTAD
-2206 GDTLKAQTRDA
+2206 GDTVRQERNATYK
-2217 KYVKNG
+2217 VNG
-2223 NCINLE
+2223 NCYNLE
-2229 PETAFREFNEFTTAR
+2229 PEQAFREFNEFSSAR
-2244 NSANK
+2244 NHNK
-2249 KTYDFTQEQY
+2249 KGYDFNSEQY
-2259 HLRLLYTYNQKKV
+2259 RLRLLYTYFHKK
-2272 VTDMSSYDF
+2272 
-2281 KESRYNTKE
+2281 KEKEMVDDYYNGKY
-2290 VEVGDSTVTL
+2290 VGRVWADKIVDDKDSTFAL
-2300 VDLCL
+2300 VDLYL
-2305 TPLPHH
+2305 TPLPHGL
-2311 IMDKKVDGEWY
+2311 MDKTVDGELY
-2322 TADNWLVT
+2322 RSDNWLIT
-2330 TTSAQTEPVAYSKPF
+2330 TTSEQTDVVGYSKPF
-2345 VGGTIDSAPTIEYE
+2345 VGGCIDQTPTIEYE
-2359 KDYYNAQGTDLLTDE
+2359 QDYFNSSGGDKLTDE
-2374 EIVFKNKKYAGI
+2374 DIVFNNAKFAGI
-2386 KNSSGKVTTT
+2386 KNARGSVTNS
-2396 YNLPY
+2396 YDLPY

-2416 VFIGDREISD
+2416 VFIGDREID
-2426 YSFDNMPVKF
+2426 EYAFDNVPVKF
-2436 GSESLIFNYNGTVVN
+2436 GSESLLFNYNGTTVN
-2451 SEFLKDKRNKSL
+2451 CEFLKDKTNKSL
-2463 LQLRKQMYDVW
+2463 LQLRNQMYDVW

-2479 NDSNHPKYPL
+2479 NDSTNHPKYPL
-2489 PNIGTTVGG
+2489 PSVGSTIGG

-2508 STVTPLNINYY
+2508 STVAPLNINYY

-2525 FGDLVKDYLG
+2525 FSDLVKDYLG
-2535 AYNVAQQL
+2535 AYNVADQL
-2543 CSLLKT
+2543 CQKLNA
-2549 YSGEIA
+2549 YSGELVQ
-2555 ERFYYYGAI
+2555 RFYYYAAI
-2564 YDSFKSS
+2564 NSDSFNSS
-2571 DFDNALNNYM
+2571 KFDTSLNDYM
-2581 KGWNGV
+2581 KSWNSL

-2593 EVSDRGYTVRVP
+2593 EASDRGYNVRVP
-2605 FYQLPLIYGDCFG
+2605 FYQLPLIFGDCFG
-2618 AGAKFANQSLSRS
+2618 DGAAFGNVSSLNRS
-2631 SRTFSATI
+2631 KRTFTFSV

-2654 SLRWSSAASN
+2654 SLRWPSAASN
-2664 LLFFRLNDY
+2664 LLFFRLNEGAATATNY
-2673 GNQSRDAYGYNP
+2673 YGYNT
-2685 LPFKY
+2685 LPFVQFSGKY
-2690 FEGNDWSSYSSC
+2690 APSYSNTL
-2702 YKNSTSVEHDQFD
+2702 YIEHDKFD
-2715 VHKSL
+2715 AHKAL

-2732 VDSYDTQTGQYTVSP
+2732 VDSYDIQTGQYTVSP
-2747 AGSHCGGGPWER
+2747 NQDLGGGPWVK
-2759 TVNIGTGNSTASNMD
+2759 TVNIGTGNATAPNMD
-2774 KMYNEVQ
+2774 KMYSEVT
-2781 AKDVYLYTHYDEAT
+2781 AKDIFLATHYDEPI
-2795 PQVIWCSESKSLIFR
+2795 PQAIWCGSTNTLIFHV
-2810 YSNSIIKRGDVY
+2810 SNSIIKTGDVY
-2822 RTSNKNYGRVSSI
+2822 RVGSKNYGRVSNV
-2835 YIGAQATEK
+2835 YVGAKVTDK
-2844 NWRTTSIMD
+2844 SWSTSKIRD
-2853 NCTNVIISKEFR
+2853 NCTDVLIIPAFL
-2865 DGDKEDFKDL
+2865 DCAKEDLRDL
-2875 QHFFEDFKKLQN
+2875 SHFFEDFKKLQN
-2887 IEGLEYLITDQ
+2887 IEGLEYLFTDQ

-3225 QKYPTKFNVSNV
+3225 QKYPTKFDVSNV

-3481 TVFSGSWMQNR
+3481 TVFSGLWMQNR

-3597 FGSGTNITSTSAMF
+3597 FGSGTNITSMSAMF

-3759 LITLQSDFT
+3759 LSTLRSDFT

-3825 AVLKNTLEWTPWTK
+3825 EVLKNTLEWTPWTK

-3935 TRFSNTSKV
+3935 TRFSSTSKV

-3992 NFPKLSTKASYAF
+3992 NFPKVSTKASYAF

-4020 NSVKNPIINKL
+4020 NSVKSPIINKL

-4125 DCTKLTTVNNLTNLK
+4125 DCTKLTAVNNLTNLK

-4181 SCMFYECESLSTID
+4181 SCMFYECESLATID
-4195 VSGWTETARVS
+4195 VSGWTETSHVS

-4215 KAVTRLD
+4215 KAVKKLD
-4222 LSKWKADNCT
+4222 LSKWEADNCT

-4240 CEKLTNLSINSN
+4240 CENLTSLSINRN

-4285 DMSYMF
+4285 DMSHMF
-4291 YGCEAWTAS
+4291 EGCESWAAS
-4300 YGEYNPWRW
+4300 FGEYSPWNW
-4309 ETGNATTMEYMFY
+4309 ETGSVTTMESMFK
-4322 GCKKITSLNLSSW
+4322 GCKKISSLNLSKW
-4335 NTSNVTSMLC
+4335 NTANVTTMYR
-4345 MFYGCEG
+4345 MFYECEG
-4352 IKETSSTNRYTLLN
+4352 IKESSSTDRYTLLN
-4366 VENFNVSKVTNMASM
+4366 VENFNVSKVTNMSSM
-4381 FSHCTGIKWLKL
+4381 FAYCKGIKWLKL
-4393 GKWKTSA
+4393 SKWKTSA
-4400 LINMLSMFSECNSLR
+4400 LTNMNSMFYGCSKLK
-4415 EIDIS
+4415 EINIS
-4420 NFTLAGGT
+4420 NFTLSASTDVGY
-4428 AMNHAF
+4428 AF
-4434 YNCNRLQ
+4434 YNCSEL
-4441 TIDMRM
+4441 TDIDMRM
-4447 TSQWSPAQGLT
+4447 KSQWSPQANKTNHMLD
-4458 KEMFKGATGQVLL
+4458 GANKVSIRL
-4471 NSKVRV
+4471 NNNVRV
-4477 TTNNKD
+4477 TTSNKN
-4483 SGIDSHYVIVG
+4483 SYIGNKTVVIT
-4494 DCNSGTNKTNM
+4494 DCNSGTPKANM
-4505 VTTLVNLGK
+4505 VTTLKNLGRSGSK
-4514 ARNAQN
+4514 MSWFKEYVGYGTSMTMEKRAQITVTEN
-4520 KMFWYKSMLYDGESM
+4520 
-4535 ASRASKAV
+4535 
-4543 VED
+4543 

>member
-16 QKTHIAHVTH
+16 QRTHIAHVTH

-262 SLRIVELLP
+262 SIRIVELLP
-271 GQAPDNSMDNNP
+271 GQMPDASMDNNP
-283 VVYQA
+283 VVYQVN
-288 SNLTTPMCMIPQ
+288 NLSTPMCIIPAS
-300 TVIKLM
+300 VIKQM
-306 TEGKTYAAQVTA
+306 KEGTTYAAQVTA

-338 STYKLFRLNSAVT
+338 STYKLFRLNSST
-351 PVVPDLGGGSSDDDD
+351 PTPTPGGGADSGAGSGAGGD
-366 DIEDDDADEI
+366 EDDSEPEDE
-376 VDDDEEFRILMGKTT
+376 DEYMAIMGKTKT
-391 GVGSID
+391 GSEINE
-397 KDSLYTYR
+397 DSLYTFR
-405 NPVLHSPS
+405 NPQLRQPTFIGDAVRKVYSEDDIKVEWEPVWHVGGVGTSP
-413 FVDGGTRQIFTYEPI
+413 D
-428 DVKWDP
+428 D
-434 AWHIGGDGTN
+434 
-444 PDGNE
+444 NE
-449 FEYEVRI
+449 FEYEVRL
-456 YNGGEEAD
+456 YDGGKEAD
-464 REEAMKTDPIWKLR
+464 REQAMETDPIWKVSTGEL
-478 TKEFSTTVKWQD
+478 STTIEWED
-490 LEKNAAVGDYLVLE
+490 IAKNVSIGDYLVLE
-504 VKPIVTKGSSIAFTE
+504 IKPIVTKGSSIAFTGE
-519 DGNIKDFGINERL
+519 ENIIDFGLVKHIGQE
-532 SKKYFQC
+532 YFQC
-539 EARVQINNLSPTSM
+539 SAQVVIEDTNPTSK
-553 SAKDLK
+553 SASDLK
-559 GKDVW
+559 GKV
-564 VGEYKLTIDDIS
+564 VAIGEYDLTIDDIK
-576 GSGSTGFSGSGR
+576 GSAAEGFSGSGR
-588 VEWQP
+588 VEWKP
-593 FGSSL
+593 FGSSI
-598 MVCVTFDKLMINDDY
+598 MVCVTFDKLKINNAD
-613 IVYDGICVS
+613 IVYEGDCES
-622 AKAPEML
+622 AKEPTMM

-635 DKLFSDWGIDNLIGS
+635 DKLFDNFEDLMGDIS
-650 TGLPYANKL
+650 LPYANKL
-659 QDEAK
+659 QGKAK
-664 GKIKSLAEQ
+664 TELKSLAEK
-673 ANIGSYYKKLQDGKD
+673 IDLGTYYKKLQDGQE
-688 IGKLLT
+688 IGHLLT
-694 TGKMDK
+694 SGKMDK
-700 VYMPVRF
+700 LYMPVRF
-707 PESVLPAGFSAVDL
+707 PSEVFPADFNAVDL
-721 QIADMKFAPTYA
+721 QIANMTFTPTYA
-733 TMNIIGE
+733 TMNIVGE

-750 SKVLL
+750 SRILL

-760 VCISPNTFLPESGQ
+760 VCISPESFLPESGQ

-780 FVLTPSADIEMT
+780 FTLTPSSDIEMT

-798 LLEPKDGC
+798 VLNPTDGC
-806 YISWTSYEEG
+806 YLSWKTENDNV
-816 TKLELLGVDI
+816 KLELLGIDV
-826 DMKIADLVKDVG
+826 DMKIEGIVKDVDG
-838 GTPTDE
+838 KPTDE
-844 SPIMNLKASVGSWDD
+844 RPVLNLRASVGSWDD
-859 FLVDRV
+859 LLVDNV
-865 TIEDFQVKD
+865 TIDDFQVKD

-884 IVYDHSMS
+884 IVYDHSLY
-892 RNSDHMGKFPE
+892 RNSGKMKDFPE
-903 GYDKKLAGC
+903 RYKKEKAVEK
-912 DKSDLHWQGLHI
+912 DIMQWQGLYI
-924 GKVGVGF
+924 AKVGVAF
-931 PKSLE
+931 PTSLE
-936 LGDVGEKG
+936 LGEVNEKG
-944 DKRLWVD
+944 DKRLWAG
-951 AKEMYWDQ
+951 AKEMFWDNT
-959 SGVTVTIGA
+959 GVTVTMA
-968 ENLFAAKEGTLGGW
+968 VDNVFEAKEGTLGGW

-1003 SGQINIPILKT
+1003 SGQINIPILKS
-1014 ATGDRAAKDDKK
+1014 AKKSGGDKDKK
-1026 GGKGGGKEEE
+1026 GEE
-1036 RFGNVDYTCE
+1036 RFGNVDYSCQ

-1051 SLADRRK
+1051 SVDERK
-1058 GERSRYSYVFL
+1058 KGTRARYSYVFL
-1069 TENVGQ
+1069 TEQVCD
-1075 LDFSFFVAQAELD
+1075 LDFSVLLGQATLEKE
-1088 PVQTYFVVEA
+1088 QTYFVVEA
-1098 YDDEKEAGKVNTQ
+1098 YDDEKKEGEIKTQ

-1116 GGEIGIGLVDKA
+1116 GGTIGIGLIDDA
-1128 NDWLE
+1128 NDWLKE
-1133 KKTKSLPL
+1133 KTKSLPL
-1141 ELKIPDIHFTKMRL
+1141 ELKIPELQFTKMRL
-1155 SNVQRG
+1155 SNVKRG
-1161 KWVSES
+1161 EWLSES
-1167 KRVAEKRTARE
+1167 KKIKEKRETRE
-1178 EKEQE
+1178 KREQE

-1188 LKILMEANEINI
+1188 LKILMESEDHNI
-1200 GTTAEPFY
+1200 GTESEPFY
-1208 FDLGEWSVASEKKH
+1208 FDLGEWSYSSPPKY
-1222 LGPFSFTLDKFSPGY
+1222 LGPFSFNLTKFSPGY
-1237 ADGKVKLELG
+1237 SDGKVTLEIG
-1247 GTVGLIEDKIDVS
+1247 GSVGLLEDKIDVETQIT
-1260 AAVVISAKVNTKG
+1260 ISAKVNTKG
-1273 SIKDWS
+1273 NIKDWS
-1279 IDDGDVE
+1279 IEDGDVK
-1286 FRSLKLD
+1286 FRKLALD

-1319 DIGIIGFFN
+1319 NIGIIGFFN

-1553 SDEKKKEQEKK
+1553 SEEEKKKQEKK

-1738 YKGWYAMG
+1738 YHGWYAMG

-1785 PNPTWIEGQAR
+1785 PNPTWVEGQAR

-1812 EFSAGNHCV
+1812 EFSAGDHCV

-1941 RKKLS
+1941 RKNLS

-2016 DNSSRKNGGS
+2016 DYSSRKNGGS

-2188 SSLPTEKMTWV
+2188 SSLPTEKMQWV

-2281 KESRYNTKE
+2281 KKSRYNTKE

-2564 YDSFKSS
+2564 YDSFNND
-2571 DFDNALNNYM
+2571 DFDNALNKYM

-2822 RTSNKNYGRVSSI
+2822 RANSKNYGRVSSI

-2844 NWRTTSIMD
+2844 NWRTSSIMD

-2865 DGDKEDFKDL
+2865 DGNKEDFKDL
-2875 QHFFEDFKKLQN
+2875 QHFFEGFKNLTSVT
-2887 IEGLEYLITDQ
+2887 GLNYLITDY
-2898 TTKLASM
+2898 TTKMSYM
-2905 FTNCESL
+2905 FAGCGKL
-2912 TSLDFSK
+2912 TSLDFSGTSTK
-2919 VITQNVTSMSHMF
+2919 NVTTMSHMF
-2932 DGCTKLKSI
+2932 DGCKSLKTL
-2941 DLSKFNTSKVEHMN
+2941 DLRTFNTAKVAGMT

-2970 NFTGDATRNT
+2970 NFTGEELYSS
-2980 SRMFADCSN
+2980 SRMFADCSK
-2989 LTSID
+2989 LSSID
-2994 LSNVACGGD
+2994 ISTIAGSSEYRYCNNMFEGCTALRTLHMDALSPYSPIEYGN
-3003 NAVVHEM
+3003 M
-3010 FYGCNSLRK
+3010 FKGVSNSL
-3019 LNIDTFNPKVVYKNF
+3019 
-3034 LGHMFVGVSD
+3034 
-3044 NLTCRYFSS
+3044 TCYYFSG
-3053 LDERIVSQ
+3053 LDVRIVEQ
-3061 IPGTKKAVPDQ
+3061 IPGRKIMQPDQ
-3072 RAKVI
+3072 RAKVVYGTNGNGEDVLFFLYTPTVFKTGNI
-3077 YGRLPNTEEVL
+3077 Y
-3088 LFVYSSTDYV
+3088 SISA
-3098 VGKSY
+3098 S
-3103 EIKVQY
+3103 Y
-3109 LDYDSSMSNN
+3109 LDFDGTMSNN
-3119 NIANNQYA
+3119 DVIWSNYKTVKQNI
-3127 SQTFNVYVKGAW
+3127 TVKGVW
-3139 KGEDVVNSSGSPKWK
+3139 QGDDVVDTYSSPKW
-3154 VGASTVNKI
+3154 STGSSSVRTI
-3163 YIDKDFDAKPNNTS
+3163 YIDKDFKDAKPQSTA
-3177 YWFNNFSRV
+3177 YWFKNFSLV
-3186 TEIHGLPHL
+3186 TAIHGLPHL
-3195 NTSLVTNMRD
+3195 NTEGVTNMRE
-3205 MFSGCSSLKVLG
+3205 MFAGCSSLKVLG
-3217 LGFYMIGS
+3217 LG
-3225 QKYPTKFNVSNV
+3225 KYCDRLTKFNVSRV
-3237 TSMAAMFSGC
+3237 TDMTAMFSGC
-3247 TSLERL
+3247 TKLEEVKQV
-3253 NLNGWSL
+3253 GWDISK
-3260 SRVTSMFRM
+3260 VTTMYRM
-3269 FENCSNLIFDGQT
+3269 FENCSSLNIDRYRNILNQT
-3282 YGPLIDGSS
+3282 NS
-3291 NVTDMDR
+3291 VTDMERMFYGCSSLENNEKVYGLTIYTDKVTNMTS
-3298 MFSGCAKLEC
+3298 MFSGCSSMKYVPKLT
-3308 DGSKYGFRINTDKV
+3308 NT
-3322 TDMYS
+3322 S
-3327 MFKGCTSM
+3327 
-3335 AHLPLLSSTANV
+3335 NV
-3347 TRMSYMF
+3347 TKMAYMF
-3354 NGCTRLENVD
+3354 NGCTGLKGADITQYNTGKVTTMERMFYGCS
-3364 LSVFNTEKVKSMDYM
+3364 SVE
-3379 FAECSN
+3379 
-3385 AKEIDLS
+3385 EIDLGS
-3392 KNNFDAVTSA
+3392 SELSRITSA
-3402 SNMFSKANRECFIY
+3402 SNMFYNANNQCYIY
-3416 IPSDASKI
+3416 IPSDATRV
-3424 VSACPEASFP
+3424 VSACDARTFP
-3434 NRVLIYPCSGI
+3434 NRVLITPCCAF
-3445 LLRSGQNYELFLYGY
+3445 LLRSGSNYELMLYGG
-3460 RTTLKSGDRCNISPY
+3460 RTTLKAGDRCNISPY
-3475 SGYTVE
+3475 SGYTIE
-3481 TVFSGSWMQNR
+3481 KVFSGATIQNST
-3492 KEEDWYDNRLW
+3492 EEPPWYAYSPSLMM
-3503 SDSKYNDKIKKV
+3503 SVTKV
-3515 TIHSSFKNVKIM
+3515 YVHSSFSSVKIV
-3527 NAYCYF
+3527 NAKCYF
-3533 WGLSALEEI
+3533 RGLSNMTEI
-3542 SGIENLDISKAKSL
+3542 KGLNNLDVSAAKDVS
-3556 YGMFLGCMSLKDF
+3556 GMFASCSKL
-3569 GGTIDVSSATDLT
+3569 ATTDGALRLDN
-3582 QMFSFC
+3582 
-3588 ASMEKIPVK
+3588 A
-3597 FGSGTNITSTSAMF
+3597 TSASSMF
-3611 HNCFSLKEIPA
+3611 NNCSSLTSVPVVFGT
-3622 SNYPHTDNVTDFSY
+3622 SNTLTNVSYMFKGCTKLSSIGSTNDPHTANVTDMSY
-3636 MFFGC
+3636 MFQGC
-3641 SNLVSVP
+3641 SNLVSAP
-3648 THLFNTSKA
+3648 ISRFDTKNA
-3657 TTMNS
+3657 TNMTS
-3662 MFYGCTS
+3662 MFSGCSKLGESS
-3669 LNEKTCKGI
+3669 LKGV
-3678 KEFDTKNVKETDNM
+3678 KNFDTKNVIYMDGMFSGTM
-3692 MRNTPAS
+3692 AS
-3699 ELDLSAWNTSSLE
+3699 ELDLSSWNVAKVK
-3712 SMDGMFAGCTS
+3712 SMKEMFKGCTD
-3723 LRILKLGSNWD
+3723 LRKLTLGTNFDVSNVTN
-3734 ISKVGKGTKTF
+3734 STTAFTSVH
-3745 QDVNSLAVMVPKAK
+3745 DVAVMVPSAK
-3759 LITLQSDFT
+3759 LSSIKSNFT
-3768 SKQGFK
+3768 NKLGFRV
-3774 IGTTGDFLDENAS
+3774 GTTGDFYDENAA
-3787 QTPQVIWTKGNKTL
+3787 QTAQVIWTKGNKTL

-3806 LPAGST
+3806 MPVGTT
-3812 FNGQTVTQKWSGD
+3812 FNGQTVTQKWSGN
-3825 AVLKNTLEWTPWTK
+3825 AVLNNTNMTAPWASTAK
-3839 AVKADVTNIVIDKT
+3839 GDVTTVTFDKT
-3853 FANARPTST
+3853 FANARPTTT
-3862 KGWFR
+3862 KGWFYDCTKLKTIN
-3867 GCEKVKSITGLENL
+3867 GFENL

-3888 DMSYMFSGCKGLT
+3888 DMSYMFYNCKGLT
-3901 ELVFDNSLPLWG
+3901 ALDFSNSNPLWG
-3913 TNQVTT
+3913 VNKVTDM
-3919 FSNMF
+3919 SYMF
-3924 GECTNLKKLVL
+3924 YGCSGLKELKL
-3935 TRFSNTSKV
+3935 TRFNNSNKV
-3944 TSMYCM
+3944 TTMRSM
-3950 FYKCSSLE
+3950 FSSCSAIE
-3958 TLDVSMMTTEAVTNA
+3958 KLDVSSFNTAEVTNA
-3973 NYLFYD
+3973 DYLFNY
-3979 MGKLRQLTVGSGF
+3979 MPNLRTLLVGSGF
-3992 NFPKLSTKASYAF
+3992 NFPKISSKASYAF
-4005 SYVSKCEITAKETVL
+4005 SSVKKCEITAT
-4020 NSVKNPIINKL
+4020 NSIISTVKNPIINKL
-4031 GFIEK
+4031 GFVEK
-4036 SGGTNGEFMASDK
+4036 SDDVNGDFVATDR

-4071 KAGEKWNGYT
+4071 KAGGTFSGRT
-4081 ITNVWNFS
+4081 ITNVWTVS
-4089 GSNTPWLD
+4089 GSSTPWLD

-4103 TTATIHESMAFYA
+4103 TAATIHETMADYG
-4116 VTSCANWFK
+4116 VTSCANWFNG
-4125 DCTKLTTVNNLTNLK
+4125 CEKLTTVTGLAKLK

-4146 FYNMF
+4146 YYNMF
-4151 RGCKAL
+4151 RGCKLL
-4157 TRADVSKFLTSWG
+4157 TNADVSKFLTSWG
-4170 YSATSSNKINL
+4170 YSNNSSSTINL
-4181 SCMFYECESLSTID
+4181 GCMFYECEKLATID

-4215 KAVTRLD
+4215 KAVTKLD

-4240 CEKLTNLSINSN
+4240 CEQLTTLSINSN
-4252 FNSAQVTTMAY
+4252 FNSAKVMTMSY
-4263 MFYNCKALTSIPVTN
+4263 MFYNCKALTSIPVN
-4278 LNTQSVK
+4278 SLNTQSVT
-4285 DMSYMF
+4285 DMSHMF
-4291 YGCEAWTAS
+4291 DGCEAWTAS
-4300 YGEYNPWRW
+4300 FGEYNPWKW
-4309 ETGNATTMEYMFY
+4309 ETGSVTTMEYMFY
-4322 GCKKITSLNLSSW
+4322 NCKKISSLNLSKW

-4352 IKETSSTNRYTLLN
+4352 IKETSNTNRYALLN
-4366 VENFNVSKVTNMASM
+4366 VENFNVSKVKSMYCM

-4400 LINMLSMFSECNSLR
+4400 LTNMRSMFSECTSLR

-4420 NFTLAGGT
+4420 NFTLAAGT
-4428 AMNHAF
+4428 ALNHAF